1 MKNLLKYL
9 KPYTKES
16 ILSPLFKLL
25 EVLFELTVP
34 VIVAKMIDTG
44 AAQHDHRYI
53 FLCTA
58 ALLAMAL
65 LGFGSTVTAQ
75 FFAAKAAAGFGT
87 SLRQAMFDHIQ
98 KFSFSMLDRA
108 GSDTLVTRINDD
120 VSQVQ
125 NGVNMCLRLIL
136 RSPFVVLGATAVAFT
151 INVKC
156 AVIFAVT
163 VPVLFAV
170 IFAIMLI
177 SIPLF
182 KKVQTALDR
191 ITELT
196 RENITGVR
204 VIRAFCREKYAAA
217 EFEDSNSELT
227 RLNEF
232 VGKISAVLNPLTY
245 ALINIA
251 AVILIDRAAVEVN
264 LGNLQQGEAVAL
276 YNYMMQI
283 IVELIKLAALIITLN
298 KSMACAGRISEVL
311 AMEPDM
317 KYPEEDMISPAAGG
331 AAVKFDSVTFRYQN
345 AAAPSLK
352 NISFEAGYG
361 QTVGIIGGTG
371 SGKTTLVNLIMRFY
385 DATEGKVLLD
395 GADIK
400 GYSKQSLDRKT
411 GIVQQRTVLFKGSI
425 RENLKWGNEASD
437 DERLWQALETAQ
449 AKDVVKNKP
458 GQLDFELERNGG
470 NLSGG
475 QRQRISIART
485 LVKEPEILIFDDSFS
500 ALDFA
505 TEAALR
511 KALRSSNAGGA
522 VFIVSQRISA
532 IRQSDMIIVLDNGAM
547 AGKGTHEELMAD
559 CETYREIYYSQ
570 FPEER
575 TQNEQQK

>member
-1 MKNLLKYL
+1 MKNLIKYL

-16 ILSPLFKLL
+16 ILAPLFKLL
-25 EVLFELTVP
+25 EVAFDLMVP
-34 VIVAKMIDTG
+34 VVVAKMIDTG
-44 AAQHDHRYI
+44 VAQQDYTFIFRCAAI
-53 FLCTA
+53 
-58 ALLAMAL
+58 LLAMAL
-65 LGFGSTVTAQ
+65 LGLLCSVTAQ
-75 FFAAKAAAGFGT
+75 FFAARASAGFGA
-87 SLRQAMFDHIQ
+87 SLRQTMFDHIQ

-108 GSDTLVTRINDD
+108 GSDTLITRINDD
-120 VSQVQ
+120 VNQVQ

-136 RSPFVVLGATAVAFT
+136 RSPFIVLGATAVAFT
-151 INVKC
+151 VNVKC

-170 IFAIMLI
+170 IFAIMLV

-182 KKVQTALDR
+182 KKVQAGLDR

-204 VIRAFCREKYAAA
+204 VIRAFGREKYAAG
-217 EFEDSNSELT
+217 EFEDSNRELT

-245 ALINIA
+245 AMINIA
-251 AVILIDRAAVEVN
+251 AVILIDKAAIEVN
-264 LGNLQQGEAVAL
+264 LGNLQQGETVAL

-298 KSMACAGRISEVL
+298 KSVACAGRISEVL
-311 AMEPDM
+311 DMKPDM
-317 KYPEEDMISPAAGG
+317 EYPEADTVSYEAGNPAVEFA
-331 AAVKFDSVTFRYQN
+331 DVTFSYEN

-352 NISFEAGYG
+352 NISFAVENG
-361 QTVGIIGGTG
+361 QTAGIIGGTG
-371 SGKTTLVNLIMRFY
+371 SGKTTLVNLIARFY
-385 DATEGKVLLD
+385 DATEGKVLID
-395 GADIK
+395 GTDIK
-400 GYSKQSLDRKT
+400 NYSKETLEKMC
-411 GIVQQRTVLFKGSI
+411 GIVQQKTVLFKGSI
-425 RENLKWGNEASD
+425 RDNLRWGNEKAD
-437 DERLWQALETAQ
+437 DEKLWKALETAQ
-449 AKDVVKNKP
+449 AKDVAAGKP
-458 GQLDFELERNGG
+458 GQLDFELERGGG

-511 KALRSSNAGGA
+511 KALHNMERQAA

-532 IRQSDMIIVLDNGAM
+532 IRNSDIIIVLDNGVM
-547 AGKGTHEELMAD
+547 AGKGSHEELMNS

-575 TQNEQQK
+575 CAK

>member
-1 MKNLLKYL
+1 MKNLIKYL

-16 ILSPLFKLL
+16 ILAPLFKLL
-25 EVLFELTVP
+25 EVAFDLMVP
-34 VIVAKMIDTG
+34 VVVAKMIDTG
-44 AAQHDHRYI
+44 VAQQDYTFIFRCAAI
-53 FLCTA
+53 
-58 ALLAMAL
+58 LLAMAL
-65 LGFGSTVTAQ
+65 LGLLCSVTAQ
-75 FFAAKAAAGFGT
+75 FFAARASAGFGA
-87 SLRQAMFDHIQ
+87 SLRQTMFDHIQ

-108 GSDTLVTRINDD
+108 GSDTLITRINDD
-120 VSQVQ
+120 VNQVQ

-136 RSPFVVLGATAVAFT
+136 RSPFIVFGATAVAFT
-151 INVKC
+151 VNVKC

-170 IFAIMLI
+170 IFAIMLV

-182 KKVQTALDR
+182 KKVQAGLDR

-204 VIRAFCREKYAAA
+204 VIRAFGREKYAAG
-217 EFEDSNSELT
+217 EFEDSNRELT

-245 ALINIA
+245 AMINIA
-251 AVILIDRAAVEVN
+251 AVILIDKAAIEVN
-264 LGNLQQGEAVAL
+264 LGNLQQGETVAL

-298 KSMACAGRISEVL
+298 KSVACAGRISEVL
-311 AMEPDM
+311 DMKPDM
-317 KYPEEDMISPAAGG
+317 EYPEADTVSYEAGNPAVEFA
-331 AAVKFDSVTFRYQN
+331 DVTFSYEN

-352 NISFEAGYG
+352 NISFAVESG
-361 QTVGIIGGTG
+361 QTAGIIGGTG
-371 SGKTTLVNLIMRFY
+371 SGKTTLVNLIARFY
-385 DATEGKVLLD
+385 DATEGKVLID
-395 GADIK
+395 GTDIK
-400 GYSKQSLDRKT
+400 NYSKETLEKRC
-411 GIVQQRTVLFKGSI
+411 GIVQQKTVLFKGSI
-425 RENLKWGNEASD
+425 RDNLRWGNEKAD
-437 DERLWQALETAQ
+437 DEKLWKALETAQ
-449 AKDVVKNKP
+449 AKDVAAGKP
-458 GQLDFELERNGG
+458 GQLDFELERGGG

-511 KALRSSNAGGA
+511 KALHNMERQAA

-532 IRQSDMIIVLDNGAM
+532 IRNSDIIIVLDNGVM
-547 AGKGTHEELMAD
+547 AGKGSHEELMNS

-575 TQNEQQK
+575 CAK

>member
-1 MKNLLKYL
+1 MKNLIKYL
-9 KPYTKES
+9 KPYMKES
-16 ILSPLFKLL
+16 ILSPFFKLL
-25 EVLFELTVP
+25 EVAFDLMVP
-34 VIVAKMIDTG
+34 VVVAKMIDTG
-44 AAQHDHRYI
+44 VAQQDYTFIFRCAAI
-53 FLCTA
+53 
-58 ALLAMAL
+58 LLAMAL
-65 LGFGSTVTAQ
+65 LGLLCSVTAQ
-75 FFAAKAAAGFGT
+75 YFAARASAGFGA
-87 SLRQAMFDHIQ
+87 SLRQTMFDHIQ

-108 GSDTLVTRINDD
+108 GSDTLITRINDD
-120 VSQVQ
+120 VNQVQ

-136 RSPFVVLGATAVAFT
+136 RSPFIVFGATAVAFT
-151 INVKC
+151 VNVKC

-170 IFAIMLI
+170 IFGIMLT

-182 KKVQTALDR
+182 KKVQEKLDR

-196 RENITGVR
+196 RENLTGVR
-204 VIRAFCREKYAAA
+204 VIRAFGREKYAAG
-217 EFEDSNSELT
+217 EFEDSNRELT

-245 ALINIA
+245 AMINIA
-251 AVILIDRAAVEVN
+251 AVILIDKAAIEVN
-264 LGNLQQGEAVAL
+264 LGNLQQGETVAL

-311 AMEPDM
+311 DMKPDM
-317 KYPEEDMISPAAGG
+317 EYPEADTVSYEAGNPAVEFA
-331 AAVKFDSVTFRYQN
+331 DVTFSYEN

-352 NISFEAGYG
+352 NISFAVESG
-361 QTVGIIGGTG
+361 QTAGIIGGTG
-371 SGKTTLVNLIMRFY
+371 SGKTTLVNLIARFY
-385 DATEGKVLLD
+385 DATEGKVLID
-395 GADIK
+395 GTDIK
-400 GYSKQSLDRKT
+400 NYSKETLEKRC
-411 GIVQQRTVLFKGSI
+411 GIVQQKTVLFKGSI
-425 RENLKWGNEASD
+425 RDNLRWGNEKAD
-437 DERLWQALETAQ
+437 DEKLWKALETAQ
-449 AKDVVKNKP
+449 AKDVAAGKP
-458 GQLDFELERNGG
+458 GQLDFELERSGG

-511 KALRSSNAGGA
+511 KALHNMEHQAA

-532 IRQSDMIIVLDNGAM
+532 IRNSDIIIVLDNGVM
-547 AGKGTHEELMAD
+547 AGKGSHEDLMKT

-575 TQNEQQK
+575 CAK

>member
-1 MKNLLKYL
+1 MKNLIKYL

-16 ILSPLFKLL
+16 ILAPFFKLL
-25 EVLFELTVP
+25 EVAFDLMVP
-34 VIVAKMIDTG
+34 VVVAKMIDTG
-44 AAQHDHRYI
+44 VAQQDYTFIFRCAAI
-53 FLCTA
+53 
-58 ALLAMAL
+58 LLAMAL
-65 LGFGSTVTAQ
+65 LGLLCSVTAQ
-75 FFAAKAAAGFGT
+75 FFAARASAGFGA
-87 SLRQAMFDHIQ
+87 SLRQTMFDHIQ

-108 GSDTLVTRINDD
+108 GSDTLITRINDD
-120 VSQVQ
+120 VNQVQ

-136 RSPFVVLGATAVAFT
+136 RSPFIVLGATAVAFT
-151 INVKC
+151 VNVKC

-170 IFAIMLI
+170 IFAIMLV

-182 KKVQTALDR
+182 KKVQEKLDR

-196 RENITGVR
+196 RENLTGVR
-204 VIRAFCREKYAAA
+204 VIRAFCREKYAAG
-217 EFEDSNSELT
+217 EFEDSNRELT

-245 ALINIA
+245 AMINIA
-251 AVILIDRAAVEVN
+251 AVILIDKAAIEVN
-264 LGNLQQGEAVAL
+264 LGNLQQGETVAL

-298 KSMACAGRISEVL
+298 KSVACAGRISEVL
-311 AMEPDM
+311 DMKPDM
-317 KYPEEDMISPAAGG
+317 EYPEADTVSYEAGNPAVEFA
-331 AAVKFDSVTFRYQN
+331 DVTFSYEN

-352 NISFEAGYG
+352 NISFAVENG
-361 QTVGIIGGTG
+361 QTAGIIGGTG
-371 SGKTTLVNLIMRFY
+371 SGKTTLVNLIARFY
-385 DATEGKVLLD
+385 DATEGKVLID
-395 GADIK
+395 GTDIK
-400 GYSKQSLDRKT
+400 NYSKETLEKRC
-411 GIVQQRTVLFKGSI
+411 GIVQQKTVLFKGSI
-425 RENLKWGNEASD
+425 RDNLRWGNEKAD
-437 DERLWQALETAQ
+437 DEKLWKALETAQ
-449 AKDVVKNKP
+449 AKDVAAGKP
-458 GQLDFELERNGG
+458 GQLDFELERGGG

-511 KALRSSNAGGA
+511 KALHNMERQAA

-532 IRQSDMIIVLDNGAM
+532 IRNSDIIIVLDNGVM
-547 AGKGTHEELMAD
+547 AGKGSHEELMNS

-575 TQNEQQK
+575 CAK

>member
-1 MKNLLKYL
+1 MKNLIKYL

-16 ILSPLFKLL
+16 ILAPLFKLL
-25 EVLFELTVP
+25 EVAFDLMVP
-34 VIVAKMIDTG
+34 VVVAKMIDTG
-44 AAQHDHRYI
+44 VAQQDYTFIFRCAAI
-53 FLCTA
+53 
-58 ALLAMAL
+58 LLAMAL
-65 LGFGSTVTAQ
+65 LGLLCSVTAQ
-75 FFAAKAAAGFGT
+75 FFAARASAGFGA
-87 SLRQAMFDHIQ
+87 SLRQTMFDHIQ

-108 GSDTLVTRINDD
+108 GSDTLITRINDD
-120 VSQVQ
+120 VNQVQ

-136 RSPFVVLGATAVAFT
+136 RSPFIVFGATAVAFT
-151 INVKC
+151 VNVKC

-170 IFAIMLI
+170 IFAIMLV

-182 KKVQTALDR
+182 KKVQAGLDR

-204 VIRAFCREKYAAA
+204 VIRAFGREKYAAG
-217 EFEDSNSELT
+217 EFEDSNRELT

-245 ALINIA
+245 AMINIA
-251 AVILIDRAAVEVN
+251 AVILIDKAAIEVN
-264 LGNLQQGEAVAL
+264 LGNLQQGETVAL

-298 KSMACAGRISEVL
+298 KSVACAGRISEVL
-311 AMEPDM
+311 DMKPDM
-317 KYPEEDMISPAAGG
+317 EYPEADTVSYEAGNPAVEFA
-331 AAVKFDSVTFRYQN
+331 DVTFSYEN

-352 NISFEAGYG
+352 NISFAAEHG

-371 SGKTTLVNLIMRFY
+371 SGKTTLVNLIARFY
-385 DATEGKVLLD
+385 DATEGKVLID
-395 GADIK
+395 GTDIK
-400 GYSKQSLDRKT
+400 NYSKETLEKRC
-411 GIVQQRTVLFKGSI
+411 GIVQQKTVLFKGSI
-425 RENLKWGNEASD
+425 RDNLRWGNEKAD
-437 DERLWQALETAQ
+437 DEKLWKALETAQ
-449 AKDVVKNKP
+449 AKDVAAGKP
-458 GQLDFELERNGG
+458 GQLDFELERGGG

-511 KALRSSNAGGA
+511 KALHNMERQAA

-532 IRQSDMIIVLDNGAM
+532 IRNSDIIIVLDNGVM
-547 AGKGTHEELMAD
+547 AGKGSHEELMNS

-575 TQNEQQK
+575 CAK

>member
-1 MKNLLKYL
+1 MKNLIKYL

-16 ILSPLFKLL
+16 ILAPLFKLL
-25 EVLFELTVP
+25 EVAFDLMVP
-34 VIVAKMIDTG
+34 VVVAKMIDTG
-44 AAQHDHRYI
+44 VAQQDYTFIFRCAAI
-53 FLCTA
+53 
-58 ALLAMAL
+58 LLAMAL
-65 LGFGSTVTAQ
+65 LGLLCSVTAQ
-75 FFAAKAAAGFGT
+75 FFAARASAGFGA
-87 SLRQAMFDHIQ
+87 SLRQTMFDHIQ

-108 GSDTLVTRINDD
+108 GSDTLITRINDD
-120 VSQVQ
+120 VNQVQ

-136 RSPFVVLGATAVAFT
+136 RSPFIVFGATAVAFT
-151 INVKC
+151 VNVKC

-170 IFAIMLI
+170 IFGIMLT

-182 KKVQTALDR
+182 KKVQEKLDR

-204 VIRAFCREKYAAA
+204 VIRAFGREKYAAG
-217 EFEDSNSELT
+217 EFEDSNRELT

-245 ALINIA
+245 AMINIA
-251 AVILIDRAAVEVN
+251 AVILIDKAAIEVN
-264 LGNLQQGEAVAL
+264 LGNLQQGETVAL

-298 KSMACAGRISEVL
+298 KSVACAGRISEVL
-311 AMEPDM
+311 AMKPDM
-317 KYPEEDMISPAAGG
+317 EYPEADTVSYEAGNPAVEFA
-331 AAVKFDSVTFRYQN
+331 DVTFSYEN

-352 NISFEAGYG
+352 NISFAVENG
-361 QTVGIIGGTG
+361 QTAGIIGGTG
-371 SGKTTLVNLIMRFY
+371 SGKTTLVNLIARFY
-385 DATEGKVLLD
+385 DATEGKVLID
-395 GADIK
+395 GTDIK
-400 GYSKQSLDRKT
+400 NYSKETLEKMC
-411 GIVQQRTVLFKGSI
+411 GIVQQKTVLFKGSI
-425 RENLKWGNEASD
+425 RDNLRWGNEKAD
-437 DERLWQALETAQ
+437 DEKLWKALETAQ
-449 AKDVVKNKP
+449 AKDVVAGKP
-458 GQLDFELERNGG
+458 GQLDFELERGGG

-511 KALRSSNAGGA
+511 KALHNMERQAA

-532 IRQSDMIIVLDNGAM
+532 IRNSDIIIVLDNGVM
-547 AGKGTHEELMAD
+547 AGKGSHEELMNS

-575 TQNEQQK
+575 CAK

>member
-1 MKNLLKYL
+1 MKNLIKYL

-16 ILSPLFKLL
+16 ILAPFFKLL
-25 EVLFELTVP
+25 EVAFDLMVP
-34 VIVAKMIDTG
+34 VVVAKMIDTG
-44 AAQHDHRYI
+44 VAQQDYTFIFRCAAI
-53 FLCTA
+53 
-58 ALLAMAL
+58 LLAMAL
-65 LGFGSTVTAQ
+65 LGLLCSVTAQ
-75 FFAAKAAAGFGT
+75 FFAARASAGFGA
-87 SLRQAMFDHIQ
+87 SLRQTMFDHIQ

-108 GSDTLVTRINDD
+108 GRDTLITRINDD
-120 VSQVQ
+120 VNQVQ

-136 RSPFVVLGATAVAFT
+136 RSPFIVFGATAVAFT
-151 INVKC
+151 VNVKC

-170 IFAIMLI
+170 IFGIMLT

-182 KKVQTALDR
+182 KKVQEKLDR

-196 RENITGVR
+196 RENLTGVR
-204 VIRAFCREKYAAA
+204 VIRAFGREKYAAG
-217 EFEDSNSELT
+217 EFEDSNRELT

-245 ALINIA
+245 AMINIA
-251 AVILIDRAAVEVN
+251 AVILIDKAAIGVN
-264 LGNLQQGEAVAL
+264 LGNLQQGETVAL

-298 KSMACAGRISEVL
+298 KSVACAGRISEVL
-311 AMEPDM
+311 AMKPDM
-317 KYPEEDMISPAAGG
+317 EYPEADTVSYEAGNPAVEFA
-331 AAVKFDSVTFRYQN
+331 DVTFSYEN

-352 NISFEAGYG
+352 NISFAVENG
-361 QTVGIIGGTG
+361 QTAGIIGGTG
-371 SGKTTLVNLIMRFY
+371 SGKTTLVNLIARFY
-385 DATEGKVLLD
+385 DATEGKVLID
-395 GADIK
+395 GTDIK
-400 GYSKQSLDRKT
+400 NYSKETLEKRC
-411 GIVQQRTVLFKGSI
+411 GIVQQKTVLFKGSI
-425 RENLKWGNEASD
+425 RDNLRWGNEKAD
-437 DERLWQALETAQ
+437 DEKLWKALETAQ
-449 AKDVVKNKP
+449 AKDVAAGKP
-458 GQLDFELERNGG
+458 GQLDFELERGGG

-511 KALRSSNAGGA
+511 KALHNMERQAA

-532 IRQSDMIIVLDNGAM
+532 IRKSDIIIVLDNGVM
-547 AGKGTHEELMAD
+547 AGKGSHEELMNS

-575 TQNEQQK
+575 CAK

>member
-1 MKNLLKYL
+1 MKNLIKYL

-16 ILSPLFKLL
+16 MLAPLFKLL
-25 EVLFELTVP
+25 EVAFDLMVP
-34 VIVAKMIDTG
+34 VVVAKMIDTG
-44 AAQHDHRYI
+44 VAQQDYTFIFRCAAI
-53 FLCTA
+53 
-58 ALLAMAL
+58 LLAMAL
-65 LGFGSTVTAQ
+65 LGLLCSVTAQ
-75 FFAAKAAAGFGT
+75 FFAARASAGFGA
-87 SLRQAMFDHIQ
+87 SLRQTMFDHIQ

-108 GSDTLVTRINDD
+108 GSDTLITRINDD
-120 VSQVQ
+120 VNQVQ

-136 RSPFVVLGATAVAFT
+136 RSPFIVFGATAVAFT
-151 INVKC
+151 VNVKC

-170 IFAIMLI
+170 IFGIMLT

-182 KKVQTALDR
+182 KKVQEKLDR

-196 RENITGVR
+196 RENLTGVR
-204 VIRAFCREKYAAA
+204 VIRAFCREKYAAG
-217 EFEDSNSELT
+217 EFEDSNRELT
-227 RLNEF
+227 MLNEF

-245 ALINIA
+245 AMINIA
-251 AVILIDRAAVEVN
+251 AVILIDKAAIEVN

-298 KSMACAGRISEVL
+298 KSVACAGRISEVL
-311 AMEPDM
+311 DM
-317 KYPEEDMISPAAGG
+317 KLDMEYPEADTVSYEAGNPAVEFA
-331 AAVKFDSVTFRYQN
+331 DVTFSYEN

-352 NISFEAGYG
+352 NISFAVENG
-361 QTVGIIGGTG
+361 QTAGIIGGTG
-371 SGKTTLVNLIMRFY
+371 SGKTTLVNLIARFY
-385 DATEGKVLLD
+385 DATEGKVLID
-395 GADIK
+395 GTDIK
-400 GYSKQSLDRKT
+400 NYSKETLEKRC
-411 GIVQQRTVLFKGSI
+411 GIVQQKTVLFKGSI
-425 RENLKWGNEASD
+425 RDNLRWGNEKAD
-437 DERLWQALETAQ
+437 DEKLWKALETAQ
-449 AKDVVKNKP
+449 AKDVAAGKP
-458 GQLDFELERNGG
+458 GQLDFELERGGG

-511 KALRSSNAGGA
+511 KALHNMERQAA

-532 IRQSDMIIVLDNGAM
+532 IRNSDIIIVLDNGVM
-547 AGKGTHEELMAD
+547 AGKGSHEELMNS

-575 TQNEQQK
+575 CAK

>member
-1 MKNLLKYL
+1 MKNLIKYL

-16 ILSPLFKLL
+16 ILAPFFKLL
-25 EVLFELTVP
+25 EVAFDLMVP
-34 VIVAKMIDTG
+34 VVVAKMIDTG
-44 AAQHDHRYI
+44 VAQQDYTFIFRCAAI
-53 FLCTA
+53 
-58 ALLAMAL
+58 LLAMAL
-65 LGFGSTVTAQ
+65 LGLLCSVTAQ
-75 FFAAKAAAGFGT
+75 FFAARASAGFGA
-87 SLRQAMFDHIQ
+87 SLRQTMFDHIQ

-108 GSDTLVTRINDD
+108 GSDTLITRINDD
-120 VSQVQ
+120 VNQVQ

-136 RSPFVVLGATAVAFT
+136 RSPFIVLGATAVAFT
-151 INVKC
+151 VNVKC

-170 IFAIMLI
+170 IFAIMLV

-182 KKVQTALDR
+182 KKVQEKLDR

-196 RENITGVR
+196 RENLTGVR
-204 VIRAFCREKYAAA
+204 VIRAFGREKYAAG
-217 EFEDSNSELT
+217 EFEDSNRELT

-245 ALINIA
+245 AMINIA
-251 AVILIDRAAVEVN
+251 AVILIDKAAIEVN
-264 LGNLQQGEAVAL
+264 LGNLQQGETVAL

-298 KSMACAGRISEVL
+298 KSVACAGRISEVL
-311 AMEPDM
+311 DMKPDM
-317 KYPEEDMISPAAGG
+317 EYPEADTVSYEAGNPAVEFA
-331 AAVKFDSVTFRYQN
+331 DVTFSYEN

-352 NISFEAGYG
+352 NISFAVENG
-361 QTVGIIGGTG
+361 QTAGIIGGTG
-371 SGKTTLVNLIMRFY
+371 SGKTTLVNLIARFY
-385 DATEGKVLLD
+385 DATEGKVLID
-395 GADIK
+395 GTDIK
-400 GYSKQSLDRKT
+400 NYSKETLEKRC
-411 GIVQQRTVLFKGSI
+411 GIVQQKTVLFKGSI
-425 RENLKWGNEASD
+425 RDNLRWGNEKAD
-437 DERLWQALETAQ
+437 DEKLWKALETAQ
-449 AKDVVKNKP
+449 AKDVAAGKP
-458 GQLDFELERNGG
+458 GQLDFELERGGG

-511 KALRSSNAGGA
+511 KALHNMERQAA

-532 IRQSDMIIVLDNGAM
+532 IRNSDIIIVLDNGVM
-547 AGKGTHEELMAD
+547 AGKGSHEELMNS

-575 TQNEQQK
+575 CAK

>member
-1 MKNLLKYL
+1 MKNLIKYL

-16 ILSPLFKLL
+16 ILAPFFKLL
-25 EVLFELTVP
+25 EVVFDLMVP
-34 VIVAKMIDTG
+34 VVVAKMIDTG
-44 AAQHDHRYI
+44 VAQQDYTFIFRCAAI
-53 FLCTA
+53 
-58 ALLAMAL
+58 LLAMAL
-65 LGFGSTVTAQ
+65 LGLLCSVTAQ
-75 FFAAKAAAGFGT
+75 FFAARASAGFGA
-87 SLRQAMFDHIQ
+87 SLRQTMFDHIQ
-98 KFSFSMLDRA
+98 KFSFAMLDRA
-108 GSDTLVTRINDD
+108 GSDTLITRINDD
-120 VSQVQ
+120 VNQVQ

-136 RSPFVVLGATAVAFT
+136 RSPFIVFGATAVAFT
-151 INVKC
+151 VNVKC

-170 IFAIMLI
+170 IFGIMLA

-182 KKVQTALDR
+182 KKVQEKLDR

-196 RENITGVR
+196 RENLTGVR
-204 VIRAFCREKYAAA
+204 VIRAFCREKYAVG
-217 EFEDSNSELT
+217 EFEDSNRELT

-245 ALINIA
+245 AMINIA
-251 AVILIDRAAVEVN
+251 AVILIDKAAIEVN
-264 LGNLQQGEAVAL
+264 LGNLQQGETVAL

-298 KSMACAGRISEVL
+298 KSVACAGRISEVL
-311 AMEPDM
+311 DMKPDM
-317 KYPEEDMISPAAGG
+317 EYPEADTVLYEAGNPAVEFA
-331 AAVKFDSVTFRYQN
+331 DVTFSYEN

-352 NISFEAGYG
+352 NISFAAEHG

-371 SGKTTLVNLIMRFY
+371 SGKTTLVNLIARFY
-385 DATEGKVLLD
+385 DATEGKVLID
-395 GADIK
+395 GTDIK
-400 GYSKQSLDRKT
+400 NYSKETLEKRC
-411 GIVQQRTVLFKGSI
+411 GIVQQKTVLFKGSI
-425 RENLKWGNEASD
+425 RDNLRWGNEKAD
-437 DERLWQALETAQ
+437 DEKLWKALETAQ
-449 AKDVVKNKP
+449 AKDVAAGKP
-458 GQLDFELERNGG
+458 GQLDFELERGGG

-511 KALRSSNAGGA
+511 KALHNMERQAA

-532 IRQSDMIIVLDNGAM
+532 IRNSDIIIVLDNGVM
-547 AGKGTHEELMAD
+547 AGKGSHEELMKT

-575 TQNEQQK
+575 CAK

>member
-1 MKNLLKYL
+1 MKNLIKYL
-9 KPYTKES
+9 KPYIKES
-16 ILSPLFKLL
+16 ILSPFFKLL
-25 EVLFELTVP
+25 EVAFDLMVP
-34 VIVAKMIDTG
+34 VVVAKMIDTG
-44 AAQHDHRYI
+44 VAQQDYTFIFRCAAI
-53 FLCTA
+53 
-58 ALLAMAL
+58 LLAMAL
-65 LGFGSTVTAQ
+65 LGLLCSVTAQ
-75 FFAAKAAAGFGT
+75 FFAARASAGFGA
-87 SLRQAMFDHIQ
+87 SLRQTMFDHIQ

-108 GSDTLVTRINDD
+108 GSDTLITRINDD
-120 VSQVQ
+120 VNQVQ

-136 RSPFVVLGATAVAFT
+136 RSPFIVFGATAVAFT
-151 INVKC
+151 VNVKC

-170 IFAIMLI
+170 IFAIMLV

-182 KKVQTALDR
+182 KKVQAGLDR

-204 VIRAFCREKYAAA
+204 VIRGFGREKYAAG
-217 EFEDSNSELT
+217 EFEDSNRELT

-251 AVILIDRAAVEVN
+251 AVILIDKAAIEVN
-264 LGNLQQGEAVAL
+264 LGNLQQGETVAL
-276 YNYMMQI
+276 YNYMLQI

-298 KSMACAGRISEVL
+298 KSVACAGRISEVL
-311 AMEPDM
+311 DMKPDM
-317 KYPEEDMISPAAGG
+317 EYPEADTVSYEAGNPAVEFA
-331 AAVKFDSVTFRYQN
+331 DVTFSYEN

-352 NISFEAGYG
+352 NISFAVESG
-361 QTVGIIGGTG
+361 QTAGIIGGTG
-371 SGKTTLVNLIMRFY
+371 SGKTTLVNLIARFY
-385 DATEGKVLLD
+385 DATEGKVLID
-395 GADIK
+395 GTDIK
-400 GYSKQSLDRKT
+400 NYSKETLEKRC
-411 GIVQQRTVLFKGSI
+411 GIVQQKTVLFKGSI
-425 RENLKWGNEASD
+425 RDNLRWGNEKAD
-437 DERLWQALETAQ
+437 DEKLWKALETAQ
-449 AKDVVKNKP
+449 AKDVVAGKP
-458 GQLDFELERNGG
+458 GQLDFELERGGG

-511 KALRSSNAGGA
+511 KALHNMERQAA

-532 IRQSDMIIVLDNGAM
+532 IRNSDIIIVLDNGVM
-547 AGKGTHEELMAD
+547 AGKGSHEELMNS

-575 TQNEQQK
+575 CAK

>member
-1 MKNLLKYL
+1 MKNLIKYL

-16 ILSPLFKLL
+16 ILAPLFKLL
-25 EVLFELTVP
+25 EVAFDLMVP
-34 VIVAKMIDTG
+34 VVVAKMIDTG
-44 AAQHDHRYI
+44 VAQQDYTFIFRCAAI
-53 FLCTA
+53 
-58 ALLAMAL
+58 LLAMAL
-65 LGFGSTVTAQ
+65 LGLLCSVTAQ
-75 FFAAKAAAGFGT
+75 FFAARASAGFGA
-87 SLRQAMFDHIQ
+87 SLRQTMFDHIQ

-108 GSDTLVTRINDD
+108 GSDTLITRINDD
-120 VSQVQ
+120 VNQVQ

-136 RSPFVVLGATAVAFT
+136 RSPFIVFGATAVAFT
-151 INVKC
+151 VNVKC

-170 IFAIMLI
+170 IFGIMLT

-182 KKVQTALDR
+182 KKVQEKLDR

-204 VIRAFCREKYAAA
+204 VIRAFGREKYAAG
-217 EFEDSNSELT
+217 EFEDSNRELT

-245 ALINIA
+245 AMINIA
-251 AVILIDRAAVEVN
+251 AVILIDKAAIEVN
-264 LGNLQQGEAVAL
+264 LGNLQQGETVAL

-298 KSMACAGRISEVL
+298 KSVACAGRISEVL
-311 AMEPDM
+311 AMKPDM
-317 KYPEEDMISPAAGG
+317 EYPEADTVSYEAGNPAVEFA
-331 AAVKFDSVTFRYQN
+331 DVTFSYEN

-352 NISFEAGYG
+352 NISFAVENG
-361 QTVGIIGGTG
+361 QTAGIIGGTG
-371 SGKTTLVNLIMRFY
+371 SGKTTLVNLIARFY
-385 DATEGKVLLD
+385 DATEGKVLID
-395 GADIK
+395 GTDIK
-400 GYSKQSLDRKT
+400 NYSKETLEKRC
-411 GIVQQRTVLFKGSI
+411 GIVQQKTVLFKGSI
-425 RENLKWGNEASD
+425 RDNLRWGNEKAD
-437 DERLWQALETAQ
+437 DEKLWKALETAQ
-449 AKDVVKNKP
+449 AKDVAAGKA
-458 GQLDFELERNGG
+458 GQLDFELERGGG

-511 KALRSSNAGGA
+511 KALHNMERQAA

-532 IRQSDMIIVLDNGAM
+532 IRNSDIIIVLDNGVM
-547 AGKGTHEELMAD
+547 AGKGSHEELMNS

-575 TQNEQQK
+575 CAK

>member
-1 MKNLLKYL
+1 MKNLIKYL
-9 KPYTKES
+9 KPYIKES
-16 ILSPLFKLL
+16 ILSPFFKLL
-25 EVLFELTVP
+25 EVAFDLMVP
-34 VIVAKMIDTG
+34 VVVAKMIDTG
-44 AAQHDHRYI
+44 VAQQDYTFIFRCAAI
-53 FLCTA
+53 
-58 ALLAMAL
+58 LLAMAL
-65 LGFGSTVTAQ
+65 LGLLCSVTAQ
-75 FFAAKAAAGFGT
+75 FFAARASAGFGA
-87 SLRQAMFDHIQ
+87 SLRQTMFDHIQ

-108 GSDTLVTRINDD
+108 GSDTLITRINDD
-120 VSQVQ
+120 VNQVQ

-136 RSPFVVLGATAVAFT
+136 RSPFIVFGATAVAFT
-151 INVKC
+151 VNVKC

-170 IFAIMLI
+170 IFGIMLT

-182 KKVQTALDR
+182 KKVQEKLDR

-196 RENITGVR
+196 RENLTGVR
-204 VIRAFCREKYAAA
+204 VIRAFGREKYAAG
-217 EFEDSNSELT
+217 EFEDSNRELT

-245 ALINIA
+245 AMINIA
-251 AVILIDRAAVEVN
+251 AVILIDKAAIEVN
-264 LGNLQQGEAVAL
+264 LGNLQQGETVAL

-298 KSMACAGRISEVL
+298 KSVACAGRISEVL
-311 AMEPDM
+311 DMKPDM
-317 KYPEEDMISPAAGG
+317 EYPEADTVSYEAGNPAVEFA
-331 AAVKFDSVTFRYQN
+331 DVTFSYEN

-352 NISFEAGYG
+352 NISFAVENG
-361 QTVGIIGGTG
+361 QTAGIIGGTG
-371 SGKTTLVNLIMRFY
+371 SGKTTLVNLIARFY
-385 DATEGKVLLD
+385 DATEGKVLID
-395 GADIK
+395 GTDIK
-400 GYSKQSLDRKT
+400 NYSKETLEKRC
-411 GIVQQRTVLFKGSI
+411 GIVQQKTVLFKGSI
-425 RENLKWGNEASD
+425 RDNLRWGNEKAD
-437 DERLWQALETAQ
+437 DEKLWKALETAQ
-449 AKDVVKNKP
+449 AKDVAAGKP
-458 GQLDFELERNGG
+458 GQLDFELERGGG

-511 KALRSSNAGGA
+511 KVLHNMERQAA

-532 IRQSDMIIVLDNGAM
+532 IRNSDIIIVLDNGVM
-547 AGKGTHEELMAD
+547 AGKGSHEELMKT

-575 TQNEQQK
+575 CAK

>member
-1 MKNLLKYL
+1 MKNLIKYL

-16 ILSPLFKLL
+16 ILAPLFKLL
-25 EVLFELTVP
+25 EVAFDLMVP
-34 VIVAKMIDTG
+34 VVVAKMIDTG
-44 AAQHDHRYI
+44 VAQQDYTFIFRCAAI
-53 FLCTA
+53 
-58 ALLAMAL
+58 LLAMAL
-65 LGFGSTVTAQ
+65 LGLLCSVTAQ
-75 FFAAKAAAGFGT
+75 FFAARASAGFGA
-87 SLRQAMFDHIQ
+87 SLRQTMFDHIQ

-108 GSDTLVTRINDD
+108 GSDTLITRINDD
-120 VSQVQ
+120 VNQVQ

-136 RSPFVVLGATAVAFT
+136 RSPFIVFGATAVALT
-151 INVKC
+151 VNVKC

-170 IFAIMLI
+170 IFAIMLV

-182 KKVQTALDR
+182 KKVQEKLDR

-196 RENITGVR
+196 RENLTGVR
-204 VIRAFCREKYAAA
+204 VIRAFCREKYAAG
-217 EFEDSNSELT
+217 EFEDSNRELT

-245 ALINIA
+245 AMINIA
-251 AVILIDRAAVEVN
+251 AVILIDKAAIEVN
-264 LGNLQQGEAVAL
+264 LGNLQQGETVAL

-298 KSMACAGRISEVL
+298 KSVACAGRISEVL
-311 AMEPDM
+311 AMKPDM
-317 KYPEEDMISPAAGG
+317 EYPEADTVSYEAGNPAVEFA
-331 AAVKFDSVTFRYQN
+331 DVTFSYEN

-352 NISFEAGYG
+352 NISFAVENG

-371 SGKTTLVNLIMRFY
+371 SGKTTLVNLIARFY
-385 DATEGKVLLD
+385 DATEGKVLID
-395 GADIK
+395 GTDIK
-400 GYSKQSLDRKT
+400 NYSKETLEKRC
-411 GIVQQRTVLFKGSI
+411 GIVQQKTVLFKGSI
-425 RENLKWGNEASD
+425 RDNLRWGNEKAD
-437 DERLWQALETAQ
+437 DEKLWKALETAQ
-449 AKDVVKNKP
+449 AKDVAAGKP
-458 GQLDFELERNGG
+458 GQLDFELERGGG

-511 KALRSSNAGGA
+511 KALHNMERQAA

-532 IRQSDMIIVLDNGAM
+532 IRNSDIIIVLDNGVM
-547 AGKGTHEELMAD
+547 AGKGSHEELMNS

-575 TQNEQQK
+575 CAK

>member
-1 MKNLLKYL
+1 MKNLIKYL

-16 ILSPLFKLL
+16 ILAPFFKLL
-25 EVLFELTVP
+25 EVAFDLMVP
-34 VIVAKMIDTG
+34 VVVAKMIDTG
-44 AAQHDHRYI
+44 VAQQDYTFIFRCAAI
-53 FLCTA
+53 
-58 ALLAMAL
+58 LLAMAL
-65 LGFGSTVTAQ
+65 LGLLCSVTAQ
-75 FFAAKAAAGFGT
+75 FFAARASAGFGA
-87 SLRQAMFDHIQ
+87 SLRQTMFDHIQ

-108 GSDTLVTRINDD
+108 GSDTLITRINDD
-120 VSQVQ
+120 VNQVQ

-136 RSPFVVLGATAVAFT
+136 RSPFIVLGATAVAFT
-151 INVKC
+151 VNVKC

-170 IFAIMLI
+170 IFAIMLV

-182 KKVQTALDR
+182 KKVQEKLDR

-196 RENITGVR
+196 RENLTGVR
-204 VIRAFCREKYAAA
+204 VIRAFGREKYAAG
-217 EFEDSNSELT
+217 EFEDSNRELT

-245 ALINIA
+245 AMINIA
-251 AVILIDRAAVEVN
+251 AVILIDKAAIEVN
-264 LGNLQQGEAVAL
+264 LGNLQQGETVAL

-298 KSMACAGRISEVL
+298 KSVACAGRISEVL
-311 AMEPDM
+311 DMKPDM
-317 KYPEEDMISPAAGG
+317 EYPEADTVSYEAGNPAVEFA
-331 AAVKFDSVTFRYQN
+331 DVTFSYEN

-352 NISFEAGYG
+352 NISFAVESG
-361 QTVGIIGGTG
+361 QTAGIIGGTG
-371 SGKTTLVNLIMRFY
+371 SGKTTLVNLIARFY
-385 DATEGKVLLD
+385 DATEGKVLID
-395 GADIK
+395 GTDIK
-400 GYSKQSLDRKT
+400 NYSKETLEKRC
-411 GIVQQRTVLFKGSI
+411 GIVQQKTVLFKGSI
-425 RENLKWGNEASD
+425 RDNLRWGNEKAD
-437 DERLWQALETAQ
+437 DEKLWKALETAQ
-449 AKDVVKNKP
+449 AKDVAAGKP
-458 GQLDFELERNGG
+458 GQLDFELERSGG

-511 KALRSSNAGGA
+511 KALHNMERQAA

-532 IRQSDMIIVLDNGAM
+532 IRNSDIIIVLDNGVM
-547 AGKGTHEELMAD
+547 AGKGSHEELMNS

-575 TQNEQQK
+575 CAE

>member
-1 MKNLLKYL
+1 M
-9 KPYTKES
+9 KES
-16 ILSPLFKLL
+16 ILSPFFKLL
-25 EVLFELTVP
+25 EVVFDLMVP
-34 VIVAKMIDTG
+34 VVVAKMIDTG
-44 AAQHDHRYI
+44 VAQQDYTFIFRCAAI
-53 FLCTA
+53 
-58 ALLAMAL
+58 LLAMAL
-65 LGFGSTVTAQ
+65 LGLLCSVTAQ
-75 FFAAKAAAGFGT
+75 FFAARASAGFGA
-87 SLRQAMFDHIQ
+87 SLRQTMFDHIQ

-108 GSDTLVTRINDD
+108 GSDTLITRINDD
-120 VSQVQ
+120 VNQVQ

-136 RSPFVVLGATAVAFT
+136 RSPFIVFGATAVAFT
-151 INVKC
+151 VNVKC

-170 IFAIMLI
+170 IFGIMLT

-182 KKVQTALDR
+182 KKVQEKLDR

-204 VIRAFCREKYAAA
+204 VIRAFGREKYAAG
-217 EFEDSNSELT
+217 EFEDSNRELT

-245 ALINIA
+245 AMINIA
-251 AVILIDRAAVEVN
+251 AVILIDKAAIEVN
-264 LGNLQQGEAVAL
+264 LGNLQQGETVAL

-298 KSMACAGRISEVL
+298 KSVACAGRISEVL
-311 AMEPDM
+311 AMKPDM
-317 KYPEEDMISPAAGG
+317 EYPEADTVSYEAGNPAVEFA
-331 AAVKFDSVTFRYQN
+331 DVTFSYEN

-352 NISFEAGYG
+352 NISFAVENG
-361 QTVGIIGGTG
+361 QTAGIIGGTG
-371 SGKTTLVNLIMRFY
+371 SGKTTLVNLIARFY
-385 DATEGKVLLD
+385 DATEGKVLID
-395 GADIK
+395 GTDIK
-400 GYSKQSLDRKT
+400 NYSKETLEKMC
-411 GIVQQRTVLFKGSI
+411 GIVQQKTVLFKGSI
-425 RENLKWGNEASD
+425 RDNLRWGNEKAD
-437 DERLWQALETAQ
+437 DEKLWKALETAQ
-449 AKDVVKNKP
+449 AKDVAAGKP
-458 GQLDFELERNGG
+458 GQLDFELERGGG

-511 KALRSSNAGGA
+511 KALHYMERQAA

-532 IRQSDMIIVLDNGAM
+532 IRNSDIIIVLDNGVM
-547 AGKGTHEELMAD
+547 AGKGSHEELMNS

-575 TQNEQQK
+575 CAK

>member
-1 MKNLLKYL
+1 MKNLIKYL

-16 ILSPLFKLL
+16 ILAPFFKLL
-25 EVLFELTVP
+25 EVAFDLMVP
-34 VIVAKMIDTG
+34 VVVAKMIDTG
-44 AAQHDHRYI
+44 VAQQDYTFIFRCAAI
-53 FLCTA
+53 
-58 ALLAMAL
+58 LLAMAL
-65 LGFGSTVTAQ
+65 LGLLCSVTAQ
-75 FFAAKAAAGFGT
+75 FFAARASAGFGA
-87 SLRQAMFDHIQ
+87 SLRQTMFDHIQ

-108 GSDTLVTRINDD
+108 GSDTLITRINDD
-120 VSQVQ
+120 VNQVQ
-125 NGVNMCLRLIL
+125 NGVNMGLRLIL
-136 RSPFVVLGATAVAFT
+136 RSPFIVFGATAVAFT
-151 INVKC
+151 VNVKC

-170 IFAIMLI
+170 IFGIMLT

-182 KKVQTALDR
+182 KKVQEKLDR

-196 RENITGVR
+196 RENLTGVR
-204 VIRAFCREKYAAA
+204 VIRAFGREKYAAG
-217 EFEDSNSELT
+217 EFEDSNRELT

-245 ALINIA
+245 AMINIA
-251 AVILIDRAAVEVN
+251 AVILIDKAAIEVN
-264 LGNLQQGEAVAL
+264 LGNLQQGETVAL

-298 KSMACAGRISEVL
+298 KSVACAGRISEVL
-311 AMEPDM
+311 DMKPDM
-317 KYPEEDMISPAAGG
+317 EYPEADTVSYEAGNPAVEFA
-331 AAVKFDSVTFRYQN
+331 DVTFSYEN

-352 NISFEAGYG
+352 NISFAVENG
-361 QTVGIIGGTG
+361 QTAGIIGGTG
-371 SGKTTLVNLIMRFY
+371 SGKTTLVNLIARFY
-385 DATEGKVLLD
+385 DATEGKVLID
-395 GADIK
+395 GTDIK
-400 GYSKQSLDRKT
+400 NYSKETLEKRC
-411 GIVQQRTVLFKGSI
+411 GIVQQKTVLFKGSI
-425 RENLKWGNEASD
+425 MDNLRWGNEKAD
-437 DERLWQALETAQ
+437 DEKLWKALETAQ
-449 AKDVVKNKP
+449 AKDVAAGKP
-458 GQLDFELERNGG
+458 GQLDFELERGGG

-511 KALRSSNAGGA
+511 KALHNMEHQAA

-532 IRQSDMIIVLDNGAM
+532 IRNSDIIIVLDNGVM
-547 AGKGTHEELMAD
+547 AGKGSHEELMNS

-575 TQNEQQK
+575 CAK

>member
-1 MKNLLKYL
+1 MKNLIKYL

-16 ILSPLFKLL
+16 ILAPFFKLL
-25 EVLFELTVP
+25 EVAFDLMVP
-34 VIVAKMIDTG
+34 VVVAKMIDTG
-44 AAQHDHRYI
+44 VAQQDYTFIFRCAAI
-53 FLCTA
+53 
-58 ALLAMAL
+58 LLAMAL
-65 LGFGSTVTAQ
+65 LGLLCSVTAQ
-75 FFAAKAAAGFGT
+75 FFAARASAGFGA
-87 SLRQAMFDHIQ
+87 SLRQTMFDHIQ

-108 GSDTLVTRINDD
+108 GSDTLITRINDD
-120 VSQVQ
+120 VNQVQ

-136 RSPFVVLGATAVAFT
+136 RSPFIVFGATAVAFT
-151 INVKC
+151 VNVKC

-170 IFAIMLI
+170 IFGIMLT

-182 KKVQTALDR
+182 KKVQEKLDR

-196 RENITGVR
+196 RENLTGVR
-204 VIRAFCREKYAAA
+204 VIRAFCREKYAAG
-217 EFEDSNSELT
+217 EFEDSNRELT

-245 ALINIA
+245 AMINIA
-251 AVILIDRAAVEVN
+251 AVILIDKAAIEVN
-264 LGNLQQGEAVAL
+264 LGNLQQGETVAL

-311 AMEPDM
+311 AMKPDM
-317 KYPEEDMISPAAGG
+317 EYPEADTVSYEAGNPAVEFA
-331 AAVKFDSVTFRYQN
+331 DVTFSYEN

-352 NISFEAGYG
+352 NISFAVENG
-361 QTVGIIGGTG
+361 QTAGIIGGTG
-371 SGKTTLVNLIMRFY
+371 SGKTTLVNLIARFY
-385 DATEGKVLLD
+385 DATEGKVLID
-395 GADIK
+395 GTDIK
-400 GYSKQSLDRKT
+400 NYSKETLEKRC
-411 GIVQQRTVLFKGSI
+411 GIVQQKTVLFKGSI
-425 RENLKWGNEASD
+425 RDNLRWGNEKAD
-437 DERLWQALETAQ
+437 DEKLWKALETAQ
-449 AKDVVKNKP
+449 AKDVAAGKP
-458 GQLDFELERNGG
+458 GQLDFELERGGG

-511 KALRSSNAGGA
+511 KALHNMERQAA

-532 IRQSDMIIVLDNGAM
+532 IRNSDIIIVLDNGVM
-547 AGKGTHEELMAD
+547 AGKGSHEELMNS

-575 TQNEQQK
+575 CAK

>member
-1 MKNLLKYL
+1 MKNLIKYL

-16 ILSPLFKLL
+16 ILAPFFKLL
-25 EVLFELTVP
+25 EVAFDLMVP
-34 VIVAKMIDTG
+34 VVVAKMIDTG
-44 AAQHDHRYI
+44 VAQQDYTFIFRCAAI
-53 FLCTA
+53 
-58 ALLAMAL
+58 LLAMAL
-65 LGFGSTVTAQ
+65 LGLLCSVTAQ
-75 FFAAKAAAGFGT
+75 FFAARASAGFGA
-87 SLRQAMFDHIQ
+87 SLRQTMFDHIQ

-108 GSDTLVTRINDD
+108 GSDTLITRINDD
-120 VSQVQ
+120 VNQVQ

-136 RSPFVVLGATAVAFT
+136 RSPFIVLGATAVAFT
-151 INVKC
+151 VNVKC

-170 IFAIMLI
+170 IFAIMLV

-182 KKVQTALDR
+182 KKVQEKLDR

-196 RENITGVR
+196 RENLTGVR
-204 VIRAFCREKYAAA
+204 VIRAFGREKYAAG
-217 EFEDSNSELT
+217 EFEDSNRELT

-245 ALINIA
+245 AMINIA
-251 AVILIDRAAVEVN
+251 AVILIDKAAIEVN
-264 LGNLQQGEAVAL
+264 LGNLQQGETVAL

-298 KSMACAGRISEVL
+298 KSVACAGRISEVL
-311 AMEPDM
+311 AMKPDM
-317 KYPEEDMISPAAGG
+317 EYPEADTVSYEAGNPAVEFA
-331 AAVKFDSVTFRYQN
+331 DVTFSYEN

-352 NISFEAGYG
+352 NISFAVENG
-361 QTVGIIGGTG
+361 QTAGIIGGTG
-371 SGKTTLVNLIMRFY
+371 SGKTTLVNLIARFY
-385 DATEGKVLLD
+385 DATEGKVLID
-395 GADIK
+395 GTDIK
-400 GYSKQSLDRKT
+400 NYSKETLEKRC
-411 GIVQQRTVLFKGSI
+411 GIVQQKTVLFKGSI
-425 RENLKWGNEASD
+425 RDNLRWGNEKAD
-437 DERLWQALETAQ
+437 DEKLWKALETAQ
-449 AKDVVKNKP
+449 AKDVVAGKP
-458 GQLDFELERNGG
+458 GQLDFELERGGG

-511 KALRSSNAGGA
+511 KALHNMERQAA

-532 IRQSDMIIVLDNGAM
+532 IRNSDIIIVLDNGVM
-547 AGKGTHEELMAD
+547 AGKGSHEELMNS

-575 TQNEQQK
+575 CAK

>member
-1 MKNLLKYL
+1 MKNLIKYL

-16 ILSPLFKLL
+16 ILAPLFKLL
-25 EVLFELTVP
+25 EVAFDLMVP
-34 VIVAKMIDTG
+34 VVVAKMIDTG
-44 AAQHDHRYI
+44 VAQQDYTFIFRCAAI
-53 FLCTA
+53 
-58 ALLAMAL
+58 LLAMAL
-65 LGFGSTVTAQ
+65 LGLLCSVTAQ
-75 FFAAKAAAGFGT
+75 FFAARASAGFGA
-87 SLRQAMFDHIQ
+87 SLRQTMFDHIQ

-108 GSDTLVTRINDD
+108 GSDTLITRINDD
-120 VSQVQ
+120 VNQVQ

-136 RSPFVVLGATAVAFT
+136 RSPFIVFGATAVAFT
-151 INVKC
+151 VNVKC

-170 IFAIMLI
+170 IFAIMLV

-182 KKVQTALDR
+182 KKVQEKLDR

-196 RENITGVR
+196 RENLTGVR
-204 VIRAFCREKYAAA
+204 VIRAFCREKYAAG
-217 EFEDSNSELT
+217 EFEDSNRELT

-245 ALINIA
+245 AMINIA
-251 AVILIDRAAVEVN
+251 AVILIDKAAIEVN

-298 KSMACAGRISEVL
+298 KSVACAGRISEVL
-311 AMEPDM
+311 DMKPDM
-317 KYPEEDMISPAAGG
+317 EYPEADTVSYEAGNPAVEFA
-331 AAVKFDSVTFRYQN
+331 DVTFSYEN

-352 NISFEAGYG
+352 NISFAVENG
-361 QTVGIIGGTG
+361 QTAGIIGGTG
-371 SGKTTLVNLIMRFY
+371 SGKTTLVNLIARFY
-385 DATEGKVLLD
+385 DATEGKVLID
-395 GADIK
+395 GTDIK
-400 GYSKQSLDRKT
+400 NYSKETLEKRC
-411 GIVQQRTVLFKGSI
+411 GIVQQKTVLFKGSI
-425 RENLKWGNEASD
+425 RDNLRWGNEKAD
-437 DERLWQALETAQ
+437 DEKLWKALETAQ
-449 AKDVVKNKP
+449 AKDVAAGKP
-458 GQLDFELERNGG
+458 GQLDFELERGGG

-511 KALRSSNAGGA
+511 KALHNMERQAA

-532 IRQSDMIIVLDNGAM
+532 IRNSDIIIVLDNGVM
-547 AGKGTHEELMAD
+547 AGKGSHEELMKT

-575 TQNEQQK
+575 CAK

>member
-1 MKNLLKYL
+1 MKNLIKYL
-9 KPYTKES
+9 KPYIKES
-16 ILSPLFKLL
+16 ILAPLFKLL
-25 EVLFELTVP
+25 EVAFDLMVP
-34 VIVAKMIDTG
+34 VVVAKMIDTG
-44 AAQHDHRYI
+44 VAQQDYTFIFRCAAI
-53 FLCTA
+53 
-58 ALLAMAL
+58 LLAMAL
-65 LGFGSTVTAQ
+65 LGLLCSVTAQ
-75 FFAAKAAAGFGT
+75 FFAARASAGFGA
-87 SLRQAMFDHIQ
+87 SLRQTMFDHIQ

-108 GSDTLVTRINDD
+108 GSDTLITRINDD
-120 VSQVQ
+120 VNQVQ

-136 RSPFVVLGATAVAFT
+136 RSPFIVLGATAVAFT
-151 INVKC
+151 VNVKC

-170 IFAIMLI
+170 IFAIMLV

-182 KKVQTALDR
+182 KKVQAGLDR

-204 VIRAFCREKYAAA
+204 VIRAFGREKYAAG
-217 EFEDSNSELT
+217 EFEDSNRELT

-251 AVILIDRAAVEVN
+251 AVILIDKAAIEVN
-264 LGNLQQGEAVAL
+264 LGNLQQGETVAL

-298 KSMACAGRISEVL
+298 KSVACAGRISEVL
-311 AMEPDM
+311 DMKPDM
-317 KYPEEDMISPAAGG
+317 EYPEADTVSYEAGNPAVEFA
-331 AAVKFDSVTFRYQN
+331 DVTFSYEN

-352 NISFEAGYG
+352 NISFAVENG
-361 QTVGIIGGTG
+361 QTAGIIGGTG
-371 SGKTTLVNLIMRFY
+371 SGKTTLVNLIARFY
-385 DATEGKVLLD
+385 DATEGKVLID
-395 GADIK
+395 GTDIK
-400 GYSKQSLDRKT
+400 NYSKETLEKRC
-411 GIVQQRTVLFKGSI
+411 GIVQQKTVLFKGSI
-425 RENLKWGNEASD
+425 RDNLRWGNEKAD
-437 DERLWQALETAQ
+437 DEKLWKALETAQ
-449 AKDVVKNKP
+449 AKDVAAGKP
-458 GQLDFELERNGG
+458 GQLDFELERGGG

-511 KALRSSNAGGA
+511 KALHNMERQAA

-532 IRQSDMIIVLDNGAM
+532 IRNSDIIIVLDNGVM
-547 AGKGTHEELMAD
+547 AGKGSHEELMNS

-575 TQNEQQK
+575 CAK

>member
-1 MKNLLKYL
+1 MKNLIKYL

-16 ILSPLFKLL
+16 ILAPLFKLL
-25 EVLFELTVP
+25 EVAFDLMVP
-34 VIVAKMIDTG
+34 VVVAKMIDTG
-44 AAQHDHRYI
+44 VAQQDYTFIFRCAAI
-53 FLCTA
+53 
-58 ALLAMAL
+58 LLAMAL
-65 LGFGSTVTAQ
+65 LGLLCSVTAQ
-75 FFAAKAAAGFGT
+75 FFAARASAGFGA
-87 SLRQAMFDHIQ
+87 SLRQTMFDHIQ

-108 GSDTLVTRINDD
+108 GSDTLITRINDD
-120 VSQVQ
+120 VNQVQ

-136 RSPFVVLGATAVAFT
+136 RSPFIVFGATAVAFT
-151 INVKC
+151 VNVKC

-170 IFAIMLI
+170 IFAIMLV

-182 KKVQTALDR
+182 KKVQEKLDR

-196 RENITGVR
+196 RENLTGVR
-204 VIRAFCREKYAAA
+204 VIRAFCREKYAAG
-217 EFEDSNSELT
+217 EFEDSNRELT

-245 ALINIA
+245 AMINIA
-251 AVILIDRAAVEVN
+251 AVILIDKAAIEVN
-264 LGNLQQGEAVAL
+264 LGNLQQGETVAL

-298 KSMACAGRISEVL
+298 KSVACAGRISEVL
-311 AMEPDM
+311 AMKPDM
-317 KYPEEDMISPAAGG
+317 EYPEADTVSYEAGNPAVEFA
-331 AAVKFDSVTFRYQN
+331 DVTFSYEN

-352 NISFEAGYG
+352 NISFAVEHG

-371 SGKTTLVNLIMRFY
+371 SGKTTLVNLIARFY
-385 DATEGKVLLD
+385 DATEGKVLID
-395 GADIK
+395 GTDIK
-400 GYSKQSLDRKT
+400 NYSKETLEKMC
-411 GIVQQRTVLFKGSI
+411 GIVQQKTVLFKGSI
-425 RENLKWGNEASD
+425 RDNLRWGNEKAD
-437 DERLWQALETAQ
+437 DEKLWKALETAQ
-449 AKDVVKNKP
+449 AKDVVAGKP
-458 GQLDFELERNGG
+458 GQLDFELERGGG

-511 KALRSSNAGGA
+511 KALHNMERQAA

-532 IRQSDMIIVLDNGAM
+532 IRNSDIIIVLDNGVM
-547 AGKGTHEELMAD
+547 AGKGSHEELMNS

-575 TQNEQQK
+575 CAK

>member
-1 MKNLLKYL
+1 MKNLIKYL

-16 ILSPLFKLL
+16 ILAPLFKLL
-25 EVLFELTVP
+25 EVAFDLMVP
-34 VIVAKMIDTG
+34 VVVAKMIDTG
-44 AAQHDHRYI
+44 VAQQDYTFIFRCAAI
-53 FLCTA
+53 
-58 ALLAMAL
+58 LLAMAL
-65 LGFGSTVTAQ
+65 LGLLCSVTAQ
-75 FFAAKAAAGFGT
+75 FFAARASAGFGA
-87 SLRQAMFDHIQ
+87 SLRQTMFDHIQ

-108 GSDTLVTRINDD
+108 GSDTLITRINDD
-120 VSQVQ
+120 VNQVQ

-136 RSPFVVLGATAVAFT
+136 RSPFIVLGATAVAFT
-151 INVKC
+151 VNVKC

-170 IFAIMLI
+170 IFGIMLA

-182 KKVQTALDR
+182 KKVQEKLDR

-204 VIRAFCREKYAAA
+204 VIRAFGREKYAAG
-217 EFEDSNSELT
+217 EFEDSNRELT
-227 RLNEF
+227 GLNEF

-251 AVILIDRAAVEVN
+251 AVILIDKAAIEVN
-264 LGNLQQGEAVAL
+264 LGNLQQGETVAL

-298 KSMACAGRISEVL
+298 KSVACAGRISEVL
-311 AMEPDM
+311 AMKPDM
-317 KYPEEDMISPAAGG
+317 EYPEADTVSYEAGNPAVEFA
-331 AAVKFDSVTFRYQN
+331 DVTFSYEN

-352 NISFEAGYG
+352 NISFAVENG
-361 QTVGIIGGTG
+361 QTAGIIGGTG
-371 SGKTTLVNLIMRFY
+371 SGKTTLVNLIARFY
-385 DATEGKVLLD
+385 DATEGKVLID
-395 GADIK
+395 GTDIK
-400 GYSKQSLDRKT
+400 NYSKETLEKRC
-411 GIVQQRTVLFKGSI
+411 GIVQQKTVLFKGSI
-425 RENLKWGNEASD
+425 RDNLRWGNEKAD
-437 DERLWQALETAQ
+437 DEKLWKALETAQ
-449 AKDVVKNKP
+449 AKDVVRRKP
-458 GQLDFELERNGG
+458 GQLDFELERGGG

-511 KALRSSNAGGA
+511 KALHNMERQAA

-532 IRQSDMIIVLDNGAM
+532 IRNSDIIIVLDNGVM
-547 AGKGTHEELMAD
+547 AGKGSHEELMNS

-575 TQNEQQK
+575 CAK

>member
-1 MKNLLKYL
+1 MKNLIKYL

-16 ILSPLFKLL
+16 ILAPLFKLL
-25 EVLFELTVP
+25 EVAFDLMVP
-34 VIVAKMIDTG
+34 VVVAKMIDTG
-44 AAQHDHRYI
+44 VAQQDYTFIFRCAAI
-53 FLCTA
+53 
-58 ALLAMAL
+58 LLAMAL
-65 LGFGSTVTAQ
+65 LGLLCSVTAQ
-75 FFAAKAAAGFGT
+75 FFAARASAGFGA
-87 SLRQAMFDHIQ
+87 SLRQTMFDHIQ

-108 GSDTLVTRINDD
+108 GSDTLITRINDD
-120 VSQVQ
+120 VNQVQ

-136 RSPFVVLGATAVAFT
+136 RSPFIVFGATAVAFT
-151 INVKC
+151 VNVKC

-170 IFAIMLI
+170 IFGIMLT

-182 KKVQTALDR
+182 KKVQEKLDR

-196 RENITGVR
+196 RENLTGVR
-204 VIRAFCREKYAAA
+204 VIRAFCREKYAAG
-217 EFEDSNSELT
+217 EFEDSNRELT

-245 ALINIA
+245 AMINIA
-251 AVILIDRAAVEVN
+251 AVILIDKAAIEVN
-264 LGNLQQGEAVAL
+264 LGNLQQGETVAL

-298 KSMACAGRISEVL
+298 KSVACAGRISEVL
-311 AMEPDM
+311 DMKPDM
-317 KYPEEDMISPAAGG
+317 EYPEADTVSYEAGNPAVEFA
-331 AAVKFDSVTFRYQN
+331 DVTFSYEN

-352 NISFEAGYG
+352 NISFAVESG
-361 QTVGIIGGTG
+361 QTAGIIGGTG
-371 SGKTTLVNLIMRFY
+371 SGKTTLVNLIARFY
-385 DATEGKVLLD
+385 DATEGKVLID
-395 GADIK
+395 GTDIK
-400 GYSKQSLDRKT
+400 NYSKETLEKRC
-411 GIVQQRTVLFKGSI
+411 GIVQQKTVLFKGSI
-425 RENLKWGNEASD
+425 RDNLKWGNEEAD
-437 DERLWQALETAQ
+437 DEMLWQALETAQ
-449 AKDVVKNKP
+449 AKDMVRSKL
-458 GQLDFELERNGG
+458 GQLDFELERGGG

-511 KALRSSNAGGA
+511 KALHNMERQAA

-532 IRQSDMIIVLDNGAM
+532 IRNSDIIIVLDNGVM
-547 AGKGTHEELMAD
+547 AGKGSHEELMNS

-575 TQNEQQK
+575 CAK

>member
-1 MKNLLKYL
+1 MKNLIKYL
-9 KPYTKES
+9 KPYIKES
-16 ILSPLFKLL
+16 ILSPFFKLL
-25 EVLFELTVP
+25 EVAFDLMVP
-34 VIVAKMIDTG
+34 VVVAKMIDTG
-44 AAQHDHRYI
+44 VAQQDYTFIFRCAAI
-53 FLCTA
+53 
-58 ALLAMAL
+58 LLAMAL
-65 LGFGSTVTAQ
+65 LGLLCSVTAQ
-75 FFAAKAAAGFGT
+75 FFAARASAGFGA
-87 SLRQAMFDHIQ
+87 SLRQTMFDHIQ

-108 GSDTLVTRINDD
+108 GSDTLITRINDD
-120 VSQVQ
+120 VNQVQ

-136 RSPFVVLGATAVAFT
+136 RSPFIVLGATAVAFT
-151 INVKC
+151 VNVKC

-170 IFAIMLI
+170 IFAIMLV

-182 KKVQTALDR
+182 KKVQEKLDR

-196 RENITGVR
+196 RENLTGVR
-204 VIRAFCREKYAAA
+204 VIRAFGREKYAAG
-217 EFEDSNSELT
+217 EFEDSNRELT

-245 ALINIA
+245 AMINIA
-251 AVILIDRAAVEVN
+251 AVILIDKAAIEVN
-264 LGNLQQGEAVAL
+264 LGNLQQGETVAL

-298 KSMACAGRISEVL
+298 KSVACAGRISEVL
-311 AMEPDM
+311 DMKPDM
-317 KYPEEDMISPAAGG
+317 EYPEADTVSYEAGNPAVEFA
-331 AAVKFDSVTFRYQN
+331 DVTFSYEN

-352 NISFEAGYG
+352 NISFAVESG
-361 QTVGIIGGTG
+361 QTAGIIGGTG
-371 SGKTTLVNLIMRFY
+371 SGKTTLVNLIARFY
-385 DATEGKVLLD
+385 DTTEGKVLID
-395 GADIK
+395 GTDIK
-400 GYSKQSLDRKT
+400 NYSKETLEKRC
-411 GIVQQRTVLFKGSI
+411 GIVQQKTVLFKGSI
-425 RENLKWGNEASD
+425 RDNLRWGNEKAD
-437 DERLWQALETAQ
+437 DEKLWKALETAQ
-449 AKDVVKNKP
+449 AKDVAAGKP
-458 GQLDFELERNGG
+458 GQLDFELERGGG

-511 KALRSSNAGGA
+511 KALHNMERQAA

-532 IRQSDMIIVLDNGAM
+532 IRNSDIIIVLDNGVM
-547 AGKGTHEELMAD
+547 AGKGSHEELMNS

-575 TQNEQQK
+575 CAK

>member
-1 MKNLLKYL
+1 MKNLIKYL

-16 ILSPLFKLL
+16 ILSPFFKLL
-25 EVLFELTVP
+25 EVVFDLMVP
-34 VIVAKMIDTG
+34 VVVAKMIDTG
-44 AAQHDHRYI
+44 VAQQDYTFIFRCAAI
-53 FLCTA
+53 
-58 ALLAMAL
+58 LLAMAL
-65 LGFGSTVTAQ
+65 LGLLCSVTAQ
-75 FFAAKAAAGFGT
+75 FFAARASAGFGA
-87 SLRQAMFDHIQ
+87 SLRQTMFDHIQ

-108 GSDTLVTRINDD
+108 GSDTLITRINDD
-120 VSQVQ
+120 VNQVQ

-136 RSPFVVLGATAVAFT
+136 RSPFIVFGATAVAFT
-151 INVKC
+151 VNVKC

-170 IFAIMLI
+170 IFGIMLA

-182 KKVQTALDR
+182 KKVQEKLDR

-196 RENITGVR
+196 RENLTGVR
-204 VIRAFCREKYAAA
+204 VIRAFGREKYAAG
-217 EFEDSNSELT
+217 EFEDSNRELT

-245 ALINIA
+245 AMINIA
-251 AVILIDRAAVEVN
+251 AVILIDKAAIEVN
-264 LGNLQQGEAVAL
+264 LGNLQQGETVAL

-298 KSMACAGRISEVL
+298 KSVACAGRISEVL
-311 AMEPDM
+311 DMKPDM
-317 KYPEEDMISPAAGG
+317 EYPEADTVSYEAGNPAVEFA
-331 AAVKFDSVTFRYQN
+331 DVTFSYEN

-352 NISFEAGYG
+352 NISFAVESG
-361 QTVGIIGGTG
+361 QTAGIIGGTG
-371 SGKTTLVNLIMRFY
+371 SGKTTLVNLIARFY
-385 DATEGKVLLD
+385 DATEGKVLID
-395 GADIK
+395 GTDIK
-400 GYSKQSLDRKT
+400 NYSKETLEKRC
-411 GIVQQRTVLFKGSI
+411 GIVQQKTVLFKGSI
-425 RENLKWGNEASD
+425 RDNLRWGNEKAD
-437 DERLWQALETAQ
+437 DEKLWKALETAQ
-449 AKDVVKNKP
+449 AKDVAAGKP
-458 GQLDFELERNGG
+458 GQLDFELERGGG

-511 KALRSSNAGGA
+511 KALHNMERQAA

-532 IRQSDMIIVLDNGAM
+532 IRNSDIIIVLDNGVM
-547 AGKGTHEELMAD
+547 AGKGSHEELMKT

-575 TQNEQQK
+575 CAK

>member
-1 MKNLLKYL
+1 MKNLIKYL

-16 ILSPLFKLL
+16 ILAPLFKLL
-25 EVLFELTVP
+25 EVAFDLMVP
-34 VIVAKMIDTG
+34 VVVAKMIDTG
-44 AAQHDHRYI
+44 VAQQDYTFIFRCAAI
-53 FLCTA
+53 
-58 ALLAMAL
+58 LLAMAL
-65 LGFGSTVTAQ
+65 LGLLCSVTAQ
-75 FFAAKAAAGFGT
+75 FFAARASAGFGA
-87 SLRQAMFDHIQ
+87 SLRQTMFDHIQ

-108 GSDTLVTRINDD
+108 GSDTLITRINDD
-120 VSQVQ
+120 VNQVQ

-136 RSPFVVLGATAVAFT
+136 RSPFIVLGATAVAFT
-151 INVKC
+151 VNVKC

-170 IFAIMLI
+170 IFAIMLV

-182 KKVQTALDR
+182 KKVQEKLDR

-196 RENITGVR
+196 RENLTGVR
-204 VIRAFCREKYAAA
+204 VIRAFCREKYAAG
-217 EFEDSNSELT
+217 EFEDSNRELT

-245 ALINIA
+245 AMINIA
-251 AVILIDRAAVEVN
+251 AVILIDKAAIEVN
-264 LGNLQQGEAVAL
+264 LGNLQQGETVAL

-298 KSMACAGRISEVL
+298 KSVACAGRISEVL
-311 AMEPDM
+311 AMKPDM
-317 KYPEEDMISPAAGG
+317 EYPEADTVSYEAGNPAVEFA
-331 AAVKFDSVTFRYQN
+331 DVTFSYEN

-352 NISFEAGYG
+352 NISFAVEHG

-371 SGKTTLVNLIMRFY
+371 SGKTTLVNLIARFY
-385 DATEGKVLLD
+385 DATEGKVLID
-395 GADIK
+395 GTDIK
-400 GYSKQSLDRKT
+400 NYSKETLEKMC
-411 GIVQQRTVLFKGSI
+411 GIVQQKTVLFKGSI
-425 RENLKWGNEASD
+425 RDNLRWGNEKAD
-437 DERLWQALETAQ
+437 DEKLWKALETAQ
-449 AKDVVKNKP
+449 AKDVVAGKP
-458 GQLDFELERNGG
+458 GQLDFELERGGG

-511 KALRSSNAGGA
+511 KALHNMERQAA

-532 IRQSDMIIVLDNGAM
+532 IRNSDIIIVLDNGVM
-547 AGKGTHEELMAD
+547 AGKGSHEELMNS

-575 TQNEQQK
+575 CAK

>member
-1 MKNLLKYL
+1 MKNLIKYL

-16 ILSPLFKLL
+16 ILAPLFKLL
-25 EVLFELTVP
+25 EVAFDLMVP
-34 VIVAKMIDTG
+34 VVVAKMIDTG
-44 AAQHDHRYI
+44 VAQQDYTFIFRCAAI
-53 FLCTA
+53 
-58 ALLAMAL
+58 LLAMAL
-65 LGFGSTVTAQ
+65 LGLLCSVTAQ
-75 FFAAKAAAGFGT
+75 FFAARASAGFGA
-87 SLRQAMFDHIQ
+87 SLRQTMFDHIQ

-108 GSDTLVTRINDD
+108 GSDTLITRINDD
-120 VSQVQ
+120 VNQVQ

-136 RSPFVVLGATAVAFT
+136 RSPFIVFGATAVAFT
-151 INVKC
+151 VNVKC

-170 IFAIMLI
+170 IFGIMLT

-182 KKVQTALDR
+182 KKVQEKLDR

-196 RENITGVR
+196 RENLTGVR
-204 VIRAFCREKYAAA
+204 VIRAFCREKYAAG
-217 EFEDSNSELT
+217 EFEDSNRELT

-245 ALINIA
+245 AMINIA
-251 AVILIDRAAVEVN
+251 AVILIDKAAIEVN
-264 LGNLQQGEAVAL
+264 LGNLQQGETVAL

-298 KSMACAGRISEVL
+298 KSVACAGRISEVL
-311 AMEPDM
+311 DMKPDM
-317 KYPEEDMISPAAGG
+317 EYPEADTVSYEAGNPAVEFA
-331 AAVKFDSVTFRYQN
+331 DVTFSYEN

-352 NISFEAGYG
+352 NISFAVENG
-361 QTVGIIGGTG
+361 QTAGIIGGTG
-371 SGKTTLVNLIMRFY
+371 SGKTTLVNLIARFY
-385 DATEGKVLLD
+385 DATEGKVLID
-395 GADIK
+395 GTDIK
-400 GYSKQSLDRKT
+400 NYSKETLEKRC
-411 GIVQQRTVLFKGSI
+411 GIVQQKTVLFKGSI
-425 RENLKWGNEASD
+425 RDNLRWGNEKAD
-437 DERLWQALETAQ
+437 DEKLWKALETAQ
-449 AKDVVKNKP
+449 AKDVAAGKP
-458 GQLDFELERNGG
+458 GQLDFELERGGG

-511 KALRSSNAGGA
+511 KALHNMERQAA

-532 IRQSDMIIVLDNGAM
+532 IRNSDIIIVLDNGVM
-547 AGKGTHEELMAD
+547 AGKGSHEELMNS

-575 TQNEQQK
+575 CAE

>member
-1 MKNLLKYL
+1 MKNLIKYL

-16 ILSPLFKLL
+16 ILAPFFKLL
-25 EVLFELTVP
+25 EVAFDLMVP
-34 VIVAKMIDTG
+34 VVVAKMIDTG
-44 AAQHDHRYI
+44 VAQQDYTFIFRCAAI
-53 FLCTA
+53 
-58 ALLAMAL
+58 LLAMAL
-65 LGFGSTVTAQ
+65 LGLLCSVTAQ
-75 FFAAKAAAGFGT
+75 FFAARASAGFGA
-87 SLRQAMFDHIQ
+87 SLRQTMFDHIQ

-108 GSDTLVTRINDD
+108 GSDTLITRINDD
-120 VSQVQ
+120 VNQVQ

-136 RSPFVVLGATAVAFT
+136 RSPFIVFGATAVAFT
-151 INVKC
+151 VNVKC

-170 IFAIMLI
+170 IFGIMLA

-182 KKVQTALDR
+182 KKVQEKLDR

-196 RENITGVR
+196 RENLTGVR
-204 VIRAFCREKYAAA
+204 VIRAFCREKYAAG
-217 EFEDSNSELT
+217 EFEDSNRELT

-245 ALINIA
+245 AMINIA
-251 AVILIDRAAVEVN
+251 AVILIDKAAIEVN
-264 LGNLQQGEAVAL
+264 LGNLQQGETVAL

-311 AMEPDM
+311 AMKPEM
-317 KYPEEDMISPAAGG
+317 EYPEADTVSYEAGNPAVEFA
-331 AAVKFDSVTFRYQN
+331 DVTFSYEN

-352 NISFEAGYG
+352 NISFAVENG

-371 SGKTTLVNLIMRFY
+371 SGKTTLVNLIARFY
-385 DATEGKVLLD
+385 DATEGKVLID
-395 GADIK
+395 GTDIK
-400 GYSKQSLDRKT
+400 NYSKETLEKRC
-411 GIVQQRTVLFKGSI
+411 GIVQQKTVLFKGSI
-425 RENLKWGNEASD
+425 RDNLKWGNEEAD
-437 DERLWQALETAQ
+437 DEKLWQALETAQ
-449 AKDVVKNKP
+449 AKDVVRSKP
-458 GQLDFELERNGG
+458 GQLDFELERGGG

-511 KALRSSNAGGA
+511 KALHNMERQAA

-532 IRQSDMIIVLDNGAM
+532 IRNSDIIIVLDNGVM
-547 AGKGTHEELMAD
+547 AGKGSHEELMKT

-575 TQNEQQK
+575 CAE

>member
-1 MKNLLKYL
+1 MKNLIKYL

-16 ILSPLFKLL
+16 ILAPLFKLL
-25 EVLFELTVP
+25 EVAFDLMVP
-34 VIVAKMIDTG
+34 VVVAKMIDTG
-44 AAQHDHRYI
+44 VAQQDYTFIFRCAAI
-53 FLCTA
+53 
-58 ALLAMAL
+58 LLA
-65 LGFGSTVTAQ
+65 TAQ
-75 FFAAKAAAGFGT
+75 FFAARASAGFGA
-87 SLRQAMFDHIQ
+87 SLRQTMFDHIQ

-108 GSDTLVTRINDD
+108 GSDTLITRINDD
-120 VSQVQ
+120 VNQVQ

-136 RSPFVVLGATAVAFT
+136 RSPFIVFGATAVAFT
-151 INVKC
+151 VNVKC

-170 IFAIMLI
+170 IFGIMLT

-182 KKVQTALDR
+182 KKVQEKLDR

-196 RENITGVR
+196 RENLTGVR
-204 VIRAFCREKYAAA
+204 VIRAFCREKYAAG
-217 EFEDSNSELT
+217 EFEDSNRELT

-245 ALINIA
+245 AMINIA
-251 AVILIDRAAVEVN
+251 AVILIDKAAIEVN
-264 LGNLQQGEAVAL
+264 LGNLQQGETVAL

-311 AMEPDM
+311 AMKPDM
-317 KYPEEDMISPAAGG
+317 EYPEADTVSYEAGNPAVEFA
-331 AAVKFDSVTFRYQN
+331 DVTFSYEN

-352 NISFEAGYG
+352 NISFAVENG
-361 QTVGIIGGTG
+361 QTAGIIGGTG
-371 SGKTTLVNLIMRFY
+371 SGKTTLVNLIARFY
-385 DATEGKVLLD
+385 DATEGKVLID
-395 GADIK
+395 GTDIK
-400 GYSKQSLDRKT
+400 NYSKETLEKRC
-411 GIVQQRTVLFKGSI
+411 GIVQQKTVLFKGSI
-425 RENLKWGNEASD
+425 RDNLRWGNEKAD
-437 DERLWQALETAQ
+437 DEKLWKALETAQ
-449 AKDVVKNKP
+449 AKDVAAGKP
-458 GQLDFELERNGG
+458 GQLDFELERGGG

-511 KALRSSNAGGA
+511 KALHNMERQAA

-532 IRQSDMIIVLDNGAM
+532 IRNSDIIIVLDNGVM
-547 AGKGTHEELMAD
+547 AGKGSHEELMNS

-575 TQNEQQK
+575 CAK

>member
-1 MKNLLKYL
+1 MKNLIKYL

-16 ILSPLFKLL
+16 ILAPFFKLL
-25 EVLFELTVP
+25 EVAFDLMVP
-34 VIVAKMIDTG
+34 VVVAKMIDTG
-44 AAQHDHRYI
+44 VAQQDYTFIFRCAAI
-53 FLCTA
+53 
-58 ALLAMAL
+58 LLAMAL
-65 LGFGSTVTAQ
+65 LGLLCSVTAQ
-75 FFAAKAAAGFGT
+75 FFAARASAGFGA
-87 SLRQAMFDHIQ
+87 SLRQTMFDHIQ

-108 GSDTLVTRINDD
+108 GSDTLITRINDD
-120 VSQVQ
+120 VNQVQ

-136 RSPFVVLGATAVAFT
+136 RSPFIVFGATAVAFT
-151 INVKC
+151 VNVKC

-170 IFAIMLI
+170 IFGIMLT

-182 KKVQTALDR
+182 KKVQEKLDR

-196 RENITGVR
+196 RENLTGVR
-204 VIRAFCREKYAAA
+204 VIRAFGREKYAAG
-217 EFEDSNSELT
+217 EFEDSNRELT

-245 ALINIA
+245 AMINIA
-251 AVILIDRAAVEVN
+251 AVILIDKAAIEVN
-264 LGNLQQGEAVAL
+264 LGNLQQGETVAL

-311 AMEPDM
+311 AMKPDM
-317 KYPEEDMISPAAGG
+317 EYPEADTVSYEAGNPAVEFA
-331 AAVKFDSVTFRYQN
+331 DVTFSYEN

-352 NISFEAGYG
+352 NISFAVENG
-361 QTVGIIGGTG
+361 QTAGIIGGTG
-371 SGKTTLVNLIMRFY
+371 SGKTTLVNLIARFY
-385 DATEGKVLLD
+385 DATEGKVLID
-395 GADIK
+395 GTDIK
-400 GYSKQSLDRKT
+400 NYSKETLEKRC
-411 GIVQQRTVLFKGSI
+411 GIVQQKTVLFKGSI
-425 RENLKWGNEASD
+425 RDNLRWGNEKAD
-437 DERLWQALETAQ
+437 DEKLWKALETAQ
-449 AKDVVKNKP
+449 AKDVVRSKP
-458 GQLDFELERNGG
+458 GQLDFELERGGG

-511 KALRSSNAGGA
+511 KALHNMERQAA

-532 IRQSDMIIVLDNGAM
+532 IRNSDIIIVLDNGVM
-547 AGKGTHEELMAD
+547 AGKGSHEELMKT

-575 TQNEQQK
+575 CAE

>member
-1 MKNLLKYL
+1 MKNLIKYL

-16 ILSPLFKLL
+16 ILAPFFKLL
-25 EVLFELTVP
+25 EVVFDLMVP
-34 VIVAKMIDTG
+34 VVVAKMIDTG
-44 AAQHDHRYI
+44 VAQQDYTFIFRCAAI
-53 FLCTA
+53 
-58 ALLAMAL
+58 LLAMAL
-65 LGFGSTVTAQ
+65 LGLLCSVTAQ
-75 FFAAKAAAGFGT
+75 FFAARASAGFGA
-87 SLRQAMFDHIQ
+87 SLRQTMFDHIQ

-108 GSDTLVTRINDD
+108 GSDTLITRINDD
-120 VSQVQ
+120 VNQVQ

-136 RSPFVVLGATAVAFT
+136 RSPFIVLGATAVAFT
-151 INVKC
+151 VNVKC

-170 IFAIMLI
+170 IFGIMLA

-182 KKVQTALDR
+182 KKVQEKLDR

-196 RENITGVR
+196 RENLTGVR
-204 VIRAFCREKYAAA
+204 VIRAFGREKYAAG
-217 EFEDSNSELT
+217 EFEDSNRELT

-245 ALINIA
+245 AMINIA
-251 AVILIDRAAVEVN
+251 AVILIDKAAIEVN
-264 LGNLQQGEAVAL
+264 LGNLQQGETVAL

-298 KSMACAGRISEVL
+298 KSVACAGRISEVL
-311 AMEPDM
+311 DMKPDM
-317 KYPEEDMISPAAGG
+317 EYPEADTVSYEAGNPAVEFA
-331 AAVKFDSVTFRYQN
+331 DVTFSYEN

-352 NISFEAGYG
+352 NISFAVESG
-361 QTVGIIGGTG
+361 QTAGIIGGTG
-371 SGKTTLVNLIMRFY
+371 SGKTTLVNLIARFY
-385 DATEGKVLLD
+385 DATEGKVLID
-395 GADIK
+395 GTDIK
-400 GYSKQSLDRKT
+400 NYSKETLEKRC
-411 GIVQQRTVLFKGSI
+411 GIVQQKTVLFKGSI
-425 RENLKWGNEASD
+425 RDNLRWGNEKAD
-437 DERLWQALETAQ
+437 DEKLWKALETAQ
-449 AKDVVKNKP
+449 AKDVAAGKP
-458 GQLDFELERNGG
+458 GQLDFELERGGG

-511 KALRSSNAGGA
+511 KALHNMERQAA

-532 IRQSDMIIVLDNGAM
+532 IRNSDIIIVLDNGVM
-547 AGKGTHEELMAD
+547 AGKGSHEELMNS

-575 TQNEQQK
+575 CAK

>member
-1 MKNLLKYL
+1 MKNLIKYL

-16 ILSPLFKLL
+16 ILAPLFKLL
-25 EVLFELTVP
+25 EVAFDLMVP
-34 VIVAKMIDTG
+34 VVVAKMIDTG
-44 AAQHDHRYI
+44 VAQQDYTFIFRCAAI
-53 FLCTA
+53 
-58 ALLAMAL
+58 LLAMAL
-65 LGFGSTVTAQ
+65 LGLLCSVTAQ
-75 FFAAKAAAGFGT
+75 FFAARASAGFGA
-87 SLRQAMFDHIQ
+87 SLRQTMFDHIQ

-108 GSDTLVTRINDD
+108 GSDTLITRINDD
-120 VSQVQ
+120 VNQVQ

-136 RSPFVVLGATAVAFT
+136 RSPFIVLGATAVAFT
-151 INVKC
+151 VNVKC

-170 IFAIMLI
+170 IFGIMLT

-182 KKVQTALDR
+182 KKVQEKLDR

-196 RENITGVR
+196 RENLTGVR
-204 VIRAFCREKYAAA
+204 VIRAFGREKYAAG
-217 EFEDSNSELT
+217 EFEDSNRELT
-227 RLNEF
+227 MLNEF

-245 ALINIA
+245 AMINIA
-251 AVILIDRAAVEVN
+251 AVILIDKAAIEVN

-298 KSMACAGRISEVL
+298 KSVACAGRISEVL
-311 AMEPDM
+311 DMKPDM
-317 KYPEEDMISPAAGG
+317 EYPEADTVSYEAGNPAVEFA
-331 AAVKFDSVTFRYQN
+331 DVTFSYEN

-352 NISFEAGYG
+352 NISFAVENG
-361 QTVGIIGGTG
+361 QTAGIIGGTG
-371 SGKTTLVNLIMRFY
+371 SGKTTLVNLIARFY
-385 DATEGKVLLD
+385 DATEGKVLID
-395 GADIK
+395 GTDIK
-400 GYSKQSLDRKT
+400 NYSKETLEKRC
-411 GIVQQRTVLFKGSI
+411 GIVQQKTVLFKGSI
-425 RENLKWGNEASD
+425 RDNLRWGNEKAD
-437 DERLWQALETAQ
+437 DEKLWKALETAQ
-449 AKDVVKNKP
+449 AKDVVAGKP
-458 GQLDFELERNGG
+458 GQLDFELERGGG

-511 KALRSSNAGGA
+511 KALHNMERQAA

-532 IRQSDMIIVLDNGAM
+532 IRNSDIIIVLDNGVM
-547 AGKGTHEELMAD
+547 AGKGSHEELMNS

-575 TQNEQQK
+575 CAK

>member
-1 MKNLLKYL
+1 MKNLIKYL

-16 ILSPLFKLL
+16 ILAPFFKLL
-25 EVLFELTVP
+25 EVAFDLMVP
-34 VIVAKMIDTG
+34 VVVAKMIDTG
-44 AAQHDHRYI
+44 VAQQDYTFIFRCAAI
-53 FLCTA
+53 
-58 ALLAMAL
+58 LLAMAL
-65 LGFGSTVTAQ
+65 LGLLCSVTAQ
-75 FFAAKAAAGFGT
+75 FFAARASAGFGA
-87 SLRQAMFDHIQ
+87 SLRQTMFDHIQ

-108 GSDTLVTRINDD
+108 GSDTLITRINDD
-120 VSQVQ
+120 VNQVQ

-136 RSPFVVLGATAVAFT
+136 RSPFIVLGATAVAFT
-151 INVKC
+151 VNVKC

-170 IFAIMLI
+170 IFAIMLA

-182 KKVQTALDR
+182 KKVQEKLDR

-204 VIRAFCREKYAAA
+204 VIRAFGREKYAAG
-217 EFEDSNSELT
+217 EFEDSNRELT

-245 ALINIA
+245 AMINIA
-251 AVILIDRAAVEVN
+251 AVILIDKAAIEVN
-264 LGNLQQGEAVAL
+264 LGNLQQGETVAL

-311 AMEPDM
+311 AMKPDM
-317 KYPEEDMISPAAGG
+317 EYPEADTVSYEAGNPAVEFA
-331 AAVKFDSVTFRYQN
+331 DVTFSYEN

-352 NISFEAGYG
+352 NISFAVENG
-361 QTVGIIGGTG
+361 QTAGIIGGTG
-371 SGKTTLVNLIMRFY
+371 SGKTTLVNLIARFY
-385 DATEGKVLLD
+385 DATEGKVLID
-395 GADIK
+395 GTDIK
-400 GYSKQSLDRKT
+400 NYSKETLEKRC
-411 GIVQQRTVLFKGSI
+411 GIVQQKTVLFKGSI
-425 RENLKWGNEASD
+425 RDNLRWGNEKAD
-437 DERLWQALETAQ
+437 DEKLWKALETAQ
-449 AKDVVKNKP
+449 AKDVAAGKP
-458 GQLDFELERNGG
+458 GQLDFELERGGG

-511 KALRSSNAGGA
+511 KALHNMERQAA

-532 IRQSDMIIVLDNGAM
+532 IRNSDIIIVLDNGVM
-547 AGKGTHEELMAD
+547 AGKGSHEELMNS

-575 TQNEQQK
+575 CAK

>member
-1 MKNLLKYL
+1 MKNLIKYL
-9 KPYTKES
+9 KPYMKES
-16 ILSPLFKLL
+16 ILAPLFKLL
-25 EVLFELTVP
+25 EVAFDLMVP
-34 VIVAKMIDTG
+34 VVVAKMIDTG
-44 AAQHDHRYI
+44 VAQQDYTFIFRCAAI
-53 FLCTA
+53 
-58 ALLAMAL
+58 LLAMAL
-65 LGFGSTVTAQ
+65 LGLLCSVTAQ
-75 FFAAKAAAGFGT
+75 FFAARASAGFGA
-87 SLRQAMFDHIQ
+87 SLRQTMFDHIQ

-108 GSDTLVTRINDD
+108 GSDTLITRINDD
-120 VSQVQ
+120 VNQVQ

-136 RSPFVVLGATAVAFT
+136 RSPFIVLGATAVAFT
-151 INVKC
+151 VNVKC

-170 IFAIMLI
+170 IFAIMLV

-182 KKVQTALDR
+182 KKVQAGLDR

-204 VIRAFCREKYAAA
+204 VIRAFGREKYAAG
-217 EFEDSNSELT
+217 EFEDSNRELT

-245 ALINIA
+245 AMINIA
-251 AVILIDRAAVEVN
+251 AVILIDKAAIEVN
-264 LGNLQQGEAVAL
+264 LGNLQQGETVAL

-298 KSMACAGRISEVL
+298 KSVACAGRISEVL
-311 AMEPDM
+311 DMKPDM
-317 KYPEEDMISPAAGG
+317 EYPEADTVSYEAGNPAVEFA
-331 AAVKFDSVTFRYQN
+331 DVTFSYEN

-352 NISFEAGYG
+352 NISFAAEHG

-371 SGKTTLVNLIMRFY
+371 SGKTTLVNLIARFY
-385 DATEGKVLLD
+385 DATEGKVLID
-395 GADIK
+395 GTDIK
-400 GYSKQSLDRKT
+400 NYSKETLEKRC
-411 GIVQQRTVLFKGSI
+411 GIVQQKTVLFKGSI
-425 RENLKWGNEASD
+425 RDNLRWGNEEAD
-437 DERLWQALETAQ
+437 DEMLWQALETAQ
-449 AKDVVKNKP
+449 AKDVVRSKP
-458 GQLDFELERNGG
+458 GQLDFELERGGG

-511 KALRSSNAGGA
+511 KALHNMERQAA

-532 IRQSDMIIVLDNGAM
+532 IRNSDIIIVLDNGVM
-547 AGKGTHEELMAD
+547 AGKGSHEELMNS
-559 CETYREIYYSQ
+559 CEPYREIYYTQ

-575 TQNEQQK
+575 CAK

>member
-1 MKNLLKYL
+1 MKNLIKYL

-16 ILSPLFKLL
+16 ILAPLFKLL
-25 EVLFELTVP
+25 EVAFDLMVP
-34 VIVAKMIDTG
+34 VVVAKMIDTG
-44 AAQHDHRYI
+44 VAQQDYTFIFRCAAI
-53 FLCTA
+53 
-58 ALLAMAL
+58 LLAMAL
-65 LGFGSTVTAQ
+65 LGLLCSVTAQ
-75 FFAAKAAAGFGT
+75 FFAARASAGFGA
-87 SLRQAMFDHIQ
+87 SIRQTMFDHIQ
-98 KFSFSMLDRA
+98 KFSFAMLDRA
-108 GSDTLVTRINDD
+108 GSDTLITRINDD
-120 VSQVQ
+120 VNQVQ

-136 RSPFVVLGATAVAFT
+136 RSPFIVFGATAVAFT
-151 INVKC
+151 VNVKC

-170 IFAIMLI
+170 IFGIMLT

-182 KKVQTALDR
+182 KKVQEKLDR

-196 RENITGVR
+196 RENLTGVR
-204 VIRAFCREKYAAA
+204 VIRAFCREKYAVG
-217 EFEDSNSELT
+217 EFEDSNRELT

-245 ALINIA
+245 AMINIA
-251 AVILIDRAAVEVN
+251 AVILIDKAAIEVN
-264 LGNLQQGEAVAL
+264 LGNLQQGETVAL

-311 AMEPDM
+311 AMKPDM
-317 KYPEEDMISPAAGG
+317 EYPEADTVSYEAGNPAVEFA
-331 AAVKFDSVTFRYQN
+331 DVTFSYEN

-352 NISFEAGYG
+352 NISFAVENG
-361 QTVGIIGGTG
+361 QTAGIIGGTG
-371 SGKTTLVNLIMRFY
+371 SGKTTLVNLIARFY
-385 DATEGKVLLD
+385 DATEGKVLID
-395 GADIK
+395 GTDIK
-400 GYSKQSLDRKT
+400 NYSKETLEKRC
-411 GIVQQRTVLFKGSI
+411 GIVQQKTVLFKGSI
-425 RENLKWGNEASD
+425 RDNLRWGNEKAD
-437 DERLWQALETAQ
+437 DEKLWKALETAQ
-449 AKDVVKNKP
+449 AKDVAAGKP
-458 GQLDFELERNGG
+458 GQLDFELERGGG

-511 KALRSSNAGGA
+511 KALHNMERQAA

-532 IRQSDMIIVLDNGAM
+532 IRNSDIIIVLDNGVM
-547 AGKGTHEELMAD
+547 AGKGSHEELMNS

-575 TQNEQQK
+575 CAK

>member
-1 MKNLLKYL
+1 MKNLIKYL

-16 ILSPLFKLL
+16 ILAPLFKLL
-25 EVLFELTVP
+25 EVVFDLMVP
-34 VIVAKMIDTG
+34 VVVAKMIDTG
-44 AAQHDHRYI
+44 VAQQDYTYMLWCAAV
-53 FLCTA
+53 
-58 ALLAMAL
+58 LLAMAL
-65 LGFGSTVTAQ
+65 LGLLCSVTAQ
-75 FFAAKAAAGFGT
+75 FFAARASAGFGA
-87 SLRQAMFDHIQ
+87 SLRQTMFDHIQ

-108 GSDTLVTRINDD
+108 GSDTLITRINDD
-120 VSQVQ
+120 VNQVQ

-136 RSPFVVLGATAVAFT
+136 RSPFIVLGATAVAFT
-151 INVKC
+151 VNVKC

-170 IFAIMLI
+170 IFAIMLV

-182 KKVQTALDR
+182 KKVQEKLDR

-196 RENITGVR
+196 RENLTGVR
-204 VIRAFCREKYAAA
+204 VIRAFCREKYAAG
-217 EFEDSNSELT
+217 EFEDSNRELT

-245 ALINIA
+245 AMINIA
-251 AVILIDRAAVEVN
+251 AVILIDKAAIEVN
-264 LGNLQQGEAVAL
+264 LGNLQQGETVAL

-298 KSMACAGRISEVL
+298 KSVACAGRISEVL
-311 AMEPDM
+311 AMKPDM
-317 KYPEEDMISPAAGG
+317 EYPEADTVSYEAGNPAVEFA
-331 AAVKFDSVTFRYQN
+331 DVTFSYEN

-352 NISFEAGYG
+352 NISFAVENG
-361 QTVGIIGGTG
+361 QTAGIIGGTG
-371 SGKTTLVNLIMRFY
+371 SGKTTLVNLIARFY
-385 DATEGKVLLD
+385 DATEGKVLID
-395 GADIK
+395 GTDIK
-400 GYSKQSLDRKT
+400 NYSKETLEKRC
-411 GIVQQRTVLFKGSI
+411 GIVQQKTVLFKGSI
-425 RENLKWGNEASD
+425 RDNLKWGNEEAD
-437 DERLWQALETAQ
+437 DEMLWQALETAQ
-449 AKDVVKNKP
+449 AKDVVRSKP
-458 GQLDFELERNGG
+458 GQLDFELERGGG

-511 KALRSSNAGGA
+511 KALHNMKRQAA

-532 IRQSDMIIVLDNGAM
+532 IRNSDIIIVLDNGVM
-547 AGKGTHEELMAD
+547 AGKGSHEELMNS

-575 TQNEQQK
+575 CAE

>member
-1 MKNLLKYL
+1 MKNLIKYL

-16 ILSPLFKLL
+16 ILAPLFKLL
-25 EVLFELTVP
+25 EVAFDLMVP
-34 VIVAKMIDTG
+34 VVVAKMIDTG
-44 AAQHDHRYI
+44 VAQQDYTFIFRCAAI
-53 FLCTA
+53 
-58 ALLAMAL
+58 LLAMAL
-65 LGFGSTVTAQ
+65 LGLLCSVTAQ
-75 FFAAKAAAGFGT
+75 FFAARASAGFGA
-87 SLRQAMFDHIQ
+87 SLRQTMFDHIQ

-108 GSDTLVTRINDD
+108 GSDTLITRINDD
-120 VSQVQ
+120 VNQVQ

-136 RSPFVVLGATAVAFT
+136 RSPFIVLGATAVAFT
-151 INVKC
+151 VNVKC

-170 IFAIMLI
+170 IFAIMLV

-182 KKVQTALDR
+182 KKVQAGLDR

-204 VIRAFCREKYAAA
+204 VIRAFGREKYAAG
-217 EFEDSNSELT
+217 EFEDSNRELT

-245 ALINIA
+245 AMINIA
-251 AVILIDRAAVEVN
+251 AVILIDKAAIEVN
-264 LGNLQQGEAVAL
+264 LGNLQQGETVAL

-298 KSMACAGRISEVL
+298 KSVACAGRISEVL
-311 AMEPDM
+311 DMKPDM
-317 KYPEEDMISPAAGG
+317 EYPEADTVSYEAGNPAVEFA
-331 AAVKFDSVTFRYQN
+331 DVTFSYEN

-352 NISFEAGYG
+352 NISFAAEHG

-371 SGKTTLVNLIMRFY
+371 SGKTTLVNLIARFY
-385 DATEGKVLLD
+385 DATEGKVLID
-395 GADIK
+395 GTDIK
-400 GYSKQSLDRKT
+400 NYSKETLEKRC
-411 GIVQQRTVLFKGSI
+411 GIVQQKTVLFKGSI
-425 RENLKWGNEASD
+425 RDNLRWGNEKAD
-437 DERLWQALETAQ
+437 DEKLWKALETAQ
-449 AKDVVKNKP
+449 AKDVAAGKP
-458 GQLDFELERNGG
+458 GQLDFELERGGG

-511 KALRSSNAGGA
+511 KALHNMERQAA

-532 IRQSDMIIVLDNGAM
+532 IRNSDIIIVLDNGVM
-547 AGKGTHEELMAD
+547 AGKGSHEELMNS

-575 TQNEQQK
+575 CAK

>member
-1 MKNLLKYL
+1 MKNLIKYL

-16 ILSPLFKLL
+16 ILAPLFKLL
-25 EVLFELTVP
+25 EVAFDLMVP
-34 VIVAKMIDTG
+34 VVVAKMIDTG
-44 AAQHDHRYI
+44 VAQQDYTFIFRCAAI
-53 FLCTA
+53 
-58 ALLAMAL
+58 LLAMAL
-65 LGFGSTVTAQ
+65 LGLLCSVTAQ
-75 FFAAKAAAGFGT
+75 FFAARASAGFGA
-87 SLRQAMFDHIQ
+87 SLRQTMFDHIQ

-108 GSDTLVTRINDD
+108 GSDTLITRINDD
-120 VSQVQ
+120 VNQVQ

-136 RSPFVVLGATAVAFT
+136 RSPFIVLGATAVAFT
-151 INVKC
+151 VNVKC

-170 IFAIMLI
+170 IFAIMLV

-182 KKVQTALDR
+182 KKVQEKLDR

-196 RENITGVR
+196 RENLTGVR
-204 VIRAFCREKYAAA
+204 VIRAFGREKYAAG
-217 EFEDSNSELT
+217 EFEDSNRELT

-245 ALINIA
+245 AMINIA
-251 AVILIDRAAVEVN
+251 AVILIDKAAIEVN
-264 LGNLQQGEAVAL
+264 LGNLQQGETVAL

-298 KSMACAGRISEVL
+298 KSVACAGRISEVL
-311 AMEPDM
+311 DMKPDM
-317 KYPEEDMISPAAGG
+317 EYPEADTVSYEAGNPAVEFA
-331 AAVKFDSVTFRYQN
+331 DVTFSYEN

-352 NISFEAGYG
+352 NISFAVEHG

-371 SGKTTLVNLIMRFY
+371 SGKTTLVNLIARFY
-385 DATEGKVLLD
+385 DATEGKVLID
-395 GADIK
+395 GTDIK
-400 GYSKQSLDRKT
+400 NYSKETLEKRC
-411 GIVQQRTVLFKGSI
+411 GIVQQKTVLFKGSI
-425 RENLKWGNEASD
+425 RDNLRWGNEEAD
-437 DERLWQALETAQ
+437 DEMLWQALETAQ
-449 AKDVVKNKP
+449 AKDVVRSKP
-458 GQLDFELERNGG
+458 GQLDFELERGGG

-511 KALRSSNAGGA
+511 KALHNMERQAA

-532 IRQSDMIIVLDNGAM
+532 IRNSDIIIVLDNGVM
-547 AGKGTHEELMAD
+547 AGKGSHEELMNS

-575 TQNEQQK
+575 CAK

>member
-1 MKNLLKYL
+1 MKNLIKYL

-16 ILSPLFKLL
+16 ILAPLFKLL
-25 EVLFELTVP
+25 EVAFDLMVP
-34 VIVAKMIDTG
+34 VVVAKMIDTG
-44 AAQHDHRYI
+44 VAQQDYTFIFRCAAI
-53 FLCTA
+53 
-58 ALLAMAL
+58 LLAMAL
-65 LGFGSTVTAQ
+65 LGLLCSVTAQ
-75 FFAAKAAAGFGT
+75 FFAARASAGFGA
-87 SLRQAMFDHIQ
+87 SLRQTMFDHIQ

-108 GSDTLVTRINDD
+108 GSDTLITRINDD
-120 VSQVQ
+120 VNQVQ

-136 RSPFVVLGATAVAFT
+136 RSPFIVLGATAVAFT
-151 INVKC
+151 VNVKC

-170 IFAIMLI
+170 IFAIMLV

-182 KKVQTALDR
+182 KKVQEKLDR

-196 RENITGVR
+196 RENLTGVR
-204 VIRAFCREKYAAA
+204 VIRAFGREKYAAG
-217 EFEDSNSELT
+217 EFEDSNRELT
-227 RLNEF
+227 MLNEF

-245 ALINIA
+245 AMINIA
-251 AVILIDRAAVEVN
+251 AVILIDKAAIEVN

-298 KSMACAGRISEVL
+298 KSVACAGRISEVL
-311 AMEPDM
+311 DMKPDM
-317 KYPEEDMISPAAGG
+317 EYPEADTVSYEAGNPAVEFA
-331 AAVKFDSVTFRYQN
+331 DVTFSYEN

-352 NISFEAGYG
+352 NISFAVENG
-361 QTVGIIGGTG
+361 QTAGIIGGTG
-371 SGKTTLVNLIMRFY
+371 SGKTTLVNLIARFY
-385 DATEGKVLLD
+385 DATEGKVLID
-395 GADIK
+395 GTDIK
-400 GYSKQSLDRKT
+400 NYSKETLEKRC
-411 GIVQQRTVLFKGSI
+411 GIVQQKTVLFKGSI
-425 RENLKWGNEASD
+425 RDNLRWGNEKAD
-437 DERLWQALETAQ
+437 DEKLWKALETAQ
-449 AKDVVKNKP
+449 AKDVAAGKP
-458 GQLDFELERNGG
+458 GQLDFELERGGG

-511 KALRSSNAGGA
+511 KALHNMERQAA

-532 IRQSDMIIVLDNGAM
+532 IRNSDIIIVLDNGVM
-547 AGKGTHEELMAD
+547 AGKGSHEELMNS

-575 TQNEQQK
+575 CAK